1 MDIQSI
7 FNAGG
12 TVIKNPNYKKGKR
25 NTQPEYITVSDLDS
39 GVAPDGSLVAGIA
52 YDAAAKGQQAILGR
66 NGELDKYINAGFTP
80 NGWENLDKQLAEAQ
94 GTGEKLWNSLKQTFW
109 SELVLGTL
117 SSFADLYDVMTGAV
131 FQSDNDYQNPVSR
144 YLEEARENFR
154 NNNPI
159 YVDPDKNLTNG
170 GLADAG
176 WWFSNF
182 PSIASSLTLLLPG
195 RAVTAI
201 PKALKV
207 GKLVSYTRK
216 AATGARKIKSIEEAE
231 KLGKVAKW
239 VNKESTITAANR
251 MFENGLT
258 ATAMRTLENYQEARQ
273 VYNDMYNEAST
284 ALNKMSDEDYN
295 LFTNK
300 YAEELQGINT
310 NDRDAVARQLAHN
323 SATKTFMI
331 DYGNI
336 LFDVAQVYALRNP
349 LKLAKNMRAT
359 AATRKAERLA
369 RRNAG
374 KSAEEIAKL
383 DASEKLTSKIKNYAK
398 DHVGALGVF
407 GAEASEGIEEA
418 VNYIASEE
426 GMHYG
431 RVMIDPKNN
440 PETTFNSRLSS
451 YLTSPEL
458 YDAAFWGLV
467 GGVGFQVLGSAF
479 NRVSNA
485 IIGKIKERKGKN
497 DKTKED
503 TYTSWKDRFETA
515 ENKRRVGEINSRQ
528 QSYDTL
534 VEQLTA
540 IEEDRNPFGKPG
552 ETLDSD
558 KAKQIARDRA
568 IDEYIVGMTFRAIDA
583 GNYNLLKDYLRD
595 KNVRKALV
603 DKGVI
608 DSDAN
613 VDDFIRRMDEVEQLY
628 NDNLIAIDGI
638 SQGLNVPFEYIQI
651 IGRDNAMAQVQQ
663 QRLDKQLANYEVSA
677 ENNKRRFGS
686 NLDESIDYKS
696 AVELAVTTRRLAE
709 LRAAKRAILEDPE
722 YAKSIDGQNKLNDI
736 DKQIKL
742 INENLAS
749 DSWNNLAKGNTSFG
763 SSLARLIWANVTSTQ
778 GSYDA
783 NGKFKQDTNT
793 DDYRKAMD
801 ALLSQDMNALRE
813 LTGINFKT
821 TDEDIIAL
829 FGEDGASGAYHSLS
843 YDLNAAF
850 NLEKSIDK
858 LAPNLNE
865 DYQNIA
871 AIKLAKLEQQ
881 ARIANTTETINMR
894 INELHNSMDEA
905 RTKAISLAEKD
916 IFDIAEKY
924 GNLEVEGYLFENSN
938 IENISAADKK
948 KLDEALEVLN
958 LTADSNR
965 VLGENLK
972 MILFHSE
979 LNKRTNEAIQNEEN
993 ATNNQ
998 AISDT
1003 ENSKSNNPITD
1014 TSKGET
1020 GQAESAQQ
1028 PINNNGQP
1036 VASVTENIAITPNI
1050 DGGIDAT
1057 TNVKDSDEHYIFSED
1072 ENGVL
1077 TLSLPKGKTVPDN
1090 MLRTQYDGYDAEMSN
1105 KGIDPKVISHPKL
1118 RRTEDGYEVIE
1129 RGKVEYNTEIPDA
1142 SESTSTNPSTGE
1154 VVDQDSSSNNSSSS
1168 KPNNSPIVNSSDPA
1182 EANTKPDVAPI
1193 SVTDEYIENIE
1204 NTIQKEANEL
1214 SQKRDKTKDAN
1225 EVLEEIK
1232 AALIEKHKNDEQPN
1246 IVENAIN
1253 RSIKILRARYTRRG
1267 LIKSA
1272 AEVLSSS
1279 VTEMPG
1285 GRYDFSQAYKDAV
1298 VKMIEEFC
1306 KENGIREIGGKRY
1319 INLEEVL
1326 RRINTLFEDK
1336 HIASMMYGAINAY
1349 LKTEESKSRFVV
1361 MDDTDAEHFLANVA
1375 KSAKQRQSE
1384 QLGSSDTKIHR
1395 VNIDRLF
1402 ENPSTEFLEAF
1413 DSISTGDTLSI
1424 RVKNGEIQLVK
1435 NEVVVG
1441 TLPKPLI
1448 DSSTGSYYKWNKGWK
1463 TVVYKENGIVR
1474 SNLADIFSN
1483 ILLEENDTNNT
1494 INDSIT
1500 ELNAVLNELRSVTTK
1515 AERKKELERRKDELT
1530 EKVYNILKN
1539 DLHLVGNIIS
1549 ESADNFDVV
1558 EYMCNLWK
1566 YTDVHGNKPDDRP
1579 ILIEDSL
1586 NDWYKKLYNEYD
1598 GIIQLSNSIETNG
1611 NVVAKVEE
1619 ITAGELIRIIDND
1632 NREDGQNYDKYTQ
1645 SNSAFA
1651 NPSNI
1656 TLAVVTKK
1664 NTNQIVTT
1672 KGEIIQG
1679 EFVGSGV
1686 PVVIMPDK
1694 NGANRYI
1701 TGISINMADNN
1712 LTGDAKQIVTAIKKE
1727 LNYLIDKHI
1736 KEGNYQALFDFLR
1749 ELCYDNARYEA
1760 GLVKGLGTNTS
1771 LLYGVNFWK
1780 NSKNDNFFSIGI
1792 SRKDKTGAV
1801 VSIHGGKSR
1810 TFNFKR
1816 NGEDKFIDEN
1826 KNRSLNNEED
1836 AKLFKEL
1843 LNEIIDAASINISY
1857 KYIESDSKGYKVSGF
1872 GTKQSDGKFNIYI
1885 PNSANPSEAFNK
1897 TYNSFQDA
1905 VISGGLIRVNTKV
1918 ENGSNF
1924 RRKGKNQKYNQQL
1937 KVSLVKQTTSPV
1949 ESNNEAPINTNS
1961 NVENTLR
1968 DNIITDKANAIL
1980 KDEFTEEQ
1988 LKSLNDLHLLPENII
2003 FDENFNKQ
2011 DENGNWTGLNARAS
2025 LKQKTTTLGK
2035 RWVDMFNEEG
2045 EFAGYEPG
2053 AYKRQAIR
2061 KLIHEQLH
2069 HRLYQSGRR
2078 DEYLRKI
2085 EEIYNDFRNS
2095 LDSLDEETRNRISKY
2110 LFSDEISAGNKH
2122 IALEE
2127 FLVESLTSEELVNYL
2142 NSVDAEFEKK
2152 KLSNNLWQRIL
2163 KVLSDI
2169 FGWEIRKGSLREK
2182 ELYALQ
2188 GQLKNIRQA
2197 IDNVGKQKTVVKET
2211 KQEEKVDDKQETTAE
2226 TNDLYDKI
2234 EKEISEKD
2242 GITTTKV
2249 KGIKIIKSSNRR
2261 NYNPVTIPLSIL
2273 DEDTLAEG
2281 LKTDTNAIAILN
2293 EVRFNGTNYA
2303 GEITIRSVDENN
2315 NRITYRQPVKFTA
2328 NPFEHISLYKKDI
2341 STETKE
2347 QPVDNKPKPRFRF
2360 GQKRD
2365 TRGSSVTETPK
2376 SDYTSEMQFIKDKA
2390 IADGTFM
2397 KAPNGNPTNLN
2408 ERQWLQVRTK
2418 AFKDWFGDWEIFN
2431 KINPYNTNIKL
2442 GNPEADLS
2450 SVDADGFGTIIP
2462 VYKNESYIG
2471 EIAINNTYK
2480 HGDFV
2485 INGNYVS
2492 MSEVGSSVE
2501 LEEEHRGKGY
2511 GKAMYFEFAKQI
2523 ANKGKILRSATDSSR
2538 TPASTRVWESL
2549 VRDGYAKRIN
2559 DRYEIINSS
2568 LSEAS
2573 KVVDE
2578 NGEPLVVYHS
2588 SMNKFTTFD
2597 SKYKNRYSETTKNGL
2612 KKFFYFT
2619 SSKVHAEQFG
2629 ISDEDILA
2637 AKLTEHFYNDVE
2649 ISELAKGYN
2658 ISEAEVERLLNKQT
2672 VDRGITYEVFLNIRN
2687 PLKIDAKGES
2697 VSNLSNEEISSI
2709 NNSEGSIIE
2718 NALESID
2725 PNVAQMLELDDIL
2738 ENPFTT
2744 DYLVKNPNQIKSA
2757 TDNTG
2762 KFSTTNDD
2770 IRFSSVT
2777 EQPNRQ
2783 QSVQAFTERL
2793 PIEEQ
2798 AQFMRSVARGDISTA
2813 CR

>member
-1 MDIQSI
+1 MDIDAI

-12 TVIKNPNYKKGKR
+12 VVVPNPSYSKSKK
-25 NTQPEYITVSDLDS
+25 NTQPKFITVTDLDRATNGS
-39 GVAPDGSLVAGIA
+39 TSKFADISYTTTANDMQGIVGTADDTKKYFKYGVAPS
-52 YDAAAKGQQAILGR
+52 R
-66 NGELDKYINAGFTP
+66 FNP
-80 NGWENLDKQLAEAQ
+80 NLDAQLAKAQ
-94 GTGEKLWNSLKQTFW
+94 GVGEKLWNSLKQSVW
-109 SELVLGTL
+109 SELVLGGLT
-117 SSFADLYDVMTGAV
+117 SFADLFDIITGAA
-131 FQSDNDYQNPVSR
+131 FRSDGDFQNPVSR
-144 YLEEARENFR
+144 YLEEVRENYR

-159 YVDPDKNLTNG
+159 FVDPSKSLATG
-170 GLADAG
+170 GLTDVG
-176 WWFSNF
+176 WWLANL
-182 PSIASSLTLLLPG
+182 PSVANSLTLFIPG
-195 RAVTAI
+195 KAITAI
-201 PKALKV
+201 PKLLKI

-216 AATGARKIKSIEEAE
+216 AATGARKIKTIEEAE

-284 ALNKMSDEDYN
+284 ALNKMSNEDYN
-295 LFTNK
+295 AFTNK
-300 YAEELQGINT
+300 YAEELQDINT

-323 SATKTFMI
+323 SATKTFAI

-336 LFDVAQVYALRNP
+336 LFDVAQVYALKNP

-359 AATRKAERLA
+359 ASIRKADRLSK
-369 RRNAG
+369 RNAG

-383 DASEKLTSKIKNYAK
+383 DADEKLITKIRNYTK

-407 GAEASEGIEEA
+407 GSEASEGIEEA
-418 VNYIASEE
+418 LNHIASEE

-440 PETTFNSRLSS
+440 PETTFGSRLSS

-458 YDAAFWGLV
+458 YDAAFWGLM
-467 GGVGFQVLGSAF
+467 GGVVFQGAGSGF

-485 IIGKIKERKGKN
+485 AIGKIKEHKGKN

-503 TYTSWKDRFETA
+503 TYTSWKDRFETP
-515 ENKRRVGEINSRQ
+515 ENKRRVGEINGRQ

-540 IEEDRNPFGKPG
+540 IEENRNPFGKQG
-552 ETLDSD
+552 ETLNSD
-558 KAKQIARDRA
+558 EAKQIARDKA

-583 GNYNLLKDYLRD
+583 GNYDLLKDYLRD
-595 KNVRKALV
+595 ENVRKALV
-603 DKGVI
+603 EKGVI
-608 DSDAN
+608 DSDGN

-663 QRLDKQLANYEVSA
+663 QRLDKQLSNYEVSA

-686 NLDESIDYKS
+686 NLDGSIDYKS

-709 LRAAKRAILEDPE
+709 LRAAKRAILEDSD

-742 INENLAS
+742 INKNLTS
-749 DSWNNLAKGNTSFG
+749 DSWNDLAKGNTSFG

-793 DDYRKAMD
+793 DDYIKATD
-801 ALLSQDMNALRE
+801 ALISRDMNALRE

-829 FGEDGASGAYHSLS
+829 FGEDGSSGAYHSLS

-850 NLEKSIDK
+850 NVEKSIDK

-894 INELHNSMDEA
+894 INELHNSMNEA
-905 RTKAISLAEKD
+905 RSKAISLAEKD
-916 IFDIAEKY
+916 IFDISEKY
-924 GNLEVEGYLFENSN
+924 GNLEVEGYLFENAD
-938 IENISAADKK
+938 IENISEADKK
-948 KLDEALEVLN
+948 KLDDALEVLN

-972 MILFHSE
+972 MILFNSE
-979 LNKRTNEAIQNEEN
+979 LNKRTNEAIQSEEN
-993 ATNNQ
+993 STNNQ

-1003 ENSKSNNPITD
+1003 ENSTLNNPITD
-1014 TSKGET
+1014 ATNEEI
-1020 GQAESAQQ
+1020 GQSESIQQ
-1028 PINNNGQP
+1028 PISNNGQP
-1036 VASVTENIAITPNI
+1036 VASVTGNIAITPNI

-1105 KGIDPKVISHPKL
+1105 KGIAPKVISHPKL

-1129 RGKVEYNTEIPDA
+1129 RGKVEYSIESPNA

-1168 KPNNSPIVNSSDPA
+1168 KSNNSIVDSSDSA
-1182 EANTKPDVAPI
+1182 EANTKPEVAPI

-1204 NTIQKEANEL
+1204 NTIQQEANEL

-1336 HIASMMYGAINAY
+1336 HIANMMYGAINAY

-1361 MDDTDAEHFLANVA
+1361 MDNTDAEHFLANVA

-1384 QLGSSDTKIHR
+1384 QLGSNDIKTHR

-1441 TLPKPLI
+1441 TLPKPLV
-1448 DSSTGSYYKWNKGWK
+1448 DSATGSYYKWNKGWK

-1483 ILLEENDTNNT
+1483 ILLEENDINNT

-1500 ELNAVLNELRSVTTK
+1500 ELNAILNELRSVTTK

-1558 EYMCNLWK
+1558 EYMCNLWR
-1566 YTDVHGNKPDDRP
+1566 YADVHGDKPDDRQV
-1579 ILIEDSL
+1579 LIEDSL

-1611 NVVAKVEE
+1611 NIVAKVEE
-1619 ITAGELIRIIDND
+1619 ITSGEVIRIIDND
-1632 NREDGQNYDKYTQ
+1632 NRGDGQNYDKYTQ
-1645 SNSAFA
+1645 ANSAFA
-1651 NPSNI
+1651 NPSEV
-1656 TLAVVTKK
+1656 TLSVVEQK
-1664 NTNQIVTT
+1664 NTNRIITT

-1679 EFVGSGV
+1679 EFGKSGS
-1686 PVVIMPDK
+1686 PVVVMPDK

-1749 ELCYDNARYEA
+1749 ELCYDDVRYKA

-1780 NSKNDNFFSIGI
+1780 NSKDDNFFNISI
-1792 SRKDKTGAV
+1792 SRKDKTGTT
-1801 VSIHGGKSR
+1801 VSIHGGNTR

-1826 KNRSLNNEED
+1826 INRSLNNEED
-1836 AKLFKEL
+1836 SKLFKEL

-1857 KYIESDSKGYKVSGF
+1857 KCIESDSKGYKVSGF

-1885 PNSANPSEAFNK
+1885 PNSSNPSEAFNK
-1897 TYNSFQDA
+1897 TYDSFQDA

-1924 RRKGKNQKYNQQL
+1924 RRKAKNQKYNQQL
-1937 KVSLVKQTTSPV
+1937 KVSLIRQTTSPV
-1949 ESNNEAPINTNS
+1949 ESHNEVAINTDS
-1961 NVENTLR
+1961 NVENTLK
-1968 DNIITDKANAIL
+1968 DNTITDKANAIL

-2011 DENGNWTGLNARAS
+2011 DENGNWTGLNSRAS

-2169 FGWEIRKGSLREK
+2169 FGWDIRKGSLREK

-2197 IDNVGKQKTVVKET
+2197 IDNVGKRETVAEKT
-2211 KQEEKVDDKQETTAE
+2211 KQEKVDDKQETTAE
-2226 TNDLYDKI
+2226 TN
-2234 EKEISEKD
+2234 EES
-2242 GITTTKV
+2242 
-2249 KGIKIIKSSNRR
+2249 
-2261 NYNPVTIPLSIL
+2261 
-2273 DEDTLAEG
+2273 
-2281 LKTDTNAIAILN
+2281 
-2293 EVRFNGTNYA
+2293 
-2303 GEITIRSVDENN
+2303 
-2315 NRITYRQPVKFTA
+2315 
-2328 NPFEHISLYKKDI
+2328 
-2341 STETKE
+2341 
-2347 QPVDNKPKPRFRF
+2347 KPKPRFRF

-2365 TRGSSVTETPK
+2365 TRGSSVTEAPK
-2376 SDYTSEMQFIKDKA
+2376 SDYTSEMNSIKEKA

-2397 KAPNGNPTNLN
+2397 KAPNGNPTNLT

-2418 AFKDWFGDWEIFN
+2418 NFINWFGDW
-2431 KINPYNTNIKL
+2431 
-2442 GNPEADLS
+2442 
-2450 SVDADGFGTIIP
+2450 
-2462 VYKNESYIG
+2462 
-2471 EIAINNTYK
+2471 INN
-2480 HGDFV
+2480 
-2485 INGNYVS
+2485 S
-2492 MSEVGSSVE
+2492 
-2501 LEEEHRGKGY
+2501 
-2511 GKAMYFEFAKQI
+2511 
-2523 ANKGKILRSATDSSR
+2523 
-2538 TPASTRVWESL
+2538 
-2549 VRDGYAKRIN
+2549 
-2559 DRYEIINSS
+2559 
-2568 LSEAS
+2568 SEAS

-2578 NGEPLVVYHS
+2578 NGEPLVVYRWD
-2588 SMNKFTTFD
+2588 NIDFTVFD
-2597 SKYKNRYSETTKNGL
+2597 KTKQGSKYKPFYGKG
-2612 KKFFYFT
+2612 FYFT
-2619 SSKVHAEQFG
+2619 SSKYFANWFG
-2629 ISDEDILA
+2629 SKHIANS
-2637 AKLTEHFYNDVE
+2637 Y
-2649 ISELAKGYN
+2649 
-2658 ISEAEVERLLNKQT
+2658 
-2672 VDRGITYEVFLNIRN
+2672 FLNSRELEEVDWESKYKDTYMQGDNTNYGDRHIVGIRYN
-2687 PLKIDAKGES
+2687 MPRLKNKVLDEF
-2697 VSNLSNEEISSI
+2697 VIS
-2709 NNSEGSIIE
+2709 
-2718 NALESID
+2718 
-2725 PNVAQMLELDDIL
+2725 
-2738 ENPFTT
+2738 
-2744 DYLVKNPNQIKSA
+2744 NPNQIKSA

-2762 KFSTTNDD
+2762 EFSTTNDD
-2770 IRFSSVT
+2770 IRYSSVT

-2798 AQFMRSVARGDISTA
+2798 AQFIRSVARGDISTA

>member
-1 MDIQSI
+1 MDVLDFINRSGQKEVRNPLFNPKSKKNIQPRSI
-7 FNAGG
+7 
-12 TVIKNPNYKKGKR
+12 VV
-25 NTQPEYITVSDLDS
+25 QDLT
-39 GVAPDGSLVAGIA
+39 PDN
-52 YDAAAKGQQAILGR
+52 DAAVNMAIADEV
-66 NGELDKYINAGFTP
+66 NQFSIDSKTADKYRNKGFNYNT
-80 NGWENLDKQLAEAQ
+80 WENLDKQLAEAQ
-94 GTGEKLWNSLKQTFW
+94 GTGEKLWNSLKQTVW
-109 SELVLGTL
+109 SEIVLGTL
-117 SSFADLYDVMTGAV
+117 NGFADLYDVMTGAV

-144 YLEEARENFR
+144 YFEEARENYR

-159 YVDPDKNLTNG
+159 YVDPDKHLTTG
-170 GLADAG
+170 GLTDAG
-176 WWFSNF
+176 WWLSNL
-182 PSIASSLTLLLPG
+182 PSIASSLTLLIPG
-195 RAVTAI
+195 KALTAI
-201 PKALKV
+201 PKVLKV
-207 GKLVSYTRK
+207 GKLASYTRK
-216 AATGARKIKSIEEAE
+216 AATGARKIKSIEDAE

-239 VNKESTITAANR
+239 VNKESTITATNK

-284 ALNKMSDEDYN
+284 ALNKMSNEDYN
-295 LFTNK
+295 SFTNK

-310 NDRDAVARQLAHN
+310 NDRDTVARQLAHN

-349 LKLAKNMRAT
+349 LKLTKNMRAT

-383 DASEKLTSKIKNYAK
+383 DANEKLTSKIKNYAK

-407 GAEASEGIEEA
+407 GAEASESIEEA
-418 VNYIASEE
+418 VNSIASEE
-426 GMHYG
+426 GMYYG

-440 PETTFNSRLSS
+440 PETTFGSRLSS

-458 YDAAFWGLV
+458 YDAAFWGLM
-467 GGVGFQVLGSAF
+467 GGVVFQGAGSGF

-485 IIGKIKERKGKN
+485 VIGKIKERKGKN

-515 ENKRRVGEINSRQ
+515 ENKRRVGEINGRQ

-540 IEEDRNPFGKPG
+540 IEENRNPFGKQG

-558 KAKQIARDRA
+558 EAKQIARDRA

-583 GNYNLLKDYLRD
+583 GNYDLLKEYLRD
-595 KNVRKALV
+595 ENVRKALV

-608 DSDAN
+608 DSNAN
-613 VDDFIRRMDEVEQLY
+613 VDDFIRRMDEVEQIY

-663 QRLDKQLANYEVSA
+663 QRLDKQLVNYEVSA

-686 NLDESIDYKS
+686 NLDGSIDYKS

-709 LRAAKRAILEDPE
+709 LRAAKRAILEDSD

-742 INENLAS
+742 INENIAS

-778 GSYDA
+778 GNYDA

-821 TDEDIIAL
+821 TDEDIISL

-850 NLEKSIDK
+850 NVEKSIDK

-881 ARIANTTETINMR
+881 AKIANTTETINMR
-894 INELHNSMDEA
+894 INELHNSMNEA

-916 IFDIAEKY
+916 IFDIVEKY
-924 GNLEVEGYLFENSN
+924 GNLEVEGYLFENAD
-938 IENISAADKK
+938 IENISEADKK
-948 KLDEALEVLN
+948 KLDDALEVLN

-972 MILFHSE
+972 MILFNSE
-979 LNKRTNEAIQNEEN
+979 LNKRTNEAIQSEEN

-1003 ENSKSNNPITD
+1003 ENLKSNNPITD
-1014 TSKGET
+1014 TTNEKI
-1020 GQAESAQQ
+1020 GQEESVQQ
-1028 PINNNGQP
+1028 HISNNGQQ
-1036 VASVTENIAITPNI
+1036 VASVTGNIAITPNI

-1105 KGIDPKVISHPKL
+1105 KGIAPKVISHPKL

-1129 RGKVEYNTEIPDA
+1129 RGKVEYITESPSSSKPA
-1142 SESTSTNPSTGE
+1142 STNLSTGD
-1154 VVDQDSSSNNSSSS
+1154 VVDQDSSSNNDSSS
-1168 KPNNSPIVNSSDPA
+1168 KLNNNSIVNFSDSD
-1182 EANTKPDVAPI
+1182 EANTKPEVAPI

-1204 NTIQKEANEL
+1204 NTIQQEANEL

-1336 HIASMMYGAINAY
+1336 HIANMMYGAINAY

-1375 KSAKQRQSE
+1375 KSAKQRQLE
-1384 QLGSSDTKIHR
+1384 QLGSSDSNIHR

-1413 DSISTGDTLSI
+1413 DSISTGDILSI
-1424 RVKNGEIQLVK
+1424 RVENGEIKLAK

-1463 TVVYKENGIVR
+1463 TVVYKENGIVL

-1515 AERKKELERRKDELT
+1515 VERKKELERRKDELT

-1558 EYMCNLWK
+1558 EYMCNLWR
-1566 YTDVHGNKPDDRP
+1566 YADVHGAKPDERQ

-1586 NDWYKKLYNEYD
+1586 NSWYEKLYNEYD
-1598 GIIQLSNSIETNG
+1598 GIIQLSNNIENNG
-1611 NVVAKVEE
+1611 NIVAKVEE
-1619 ITAGELIRIIDND
+1619 ITAGEVIRIIDND
-1632 NREDGQNYDKYTQ
+1632 NRGDGQNYDKYTQ
-1645 SNSAFA
+1645 ANSAFA
-1651 NPSNI
+1651 NPSEI
-1656 TLAVVTKK
+1656 TLSIVDP
-1664 NTNQIVTT
+1664 NNIGQIITS
-1672 KGEIIQG
+1672 KGEVIQG
-1679 EFVGSGV
+1679 EFGKSGTV
-1686 PVVIMPDK
+1686 TIVMPDK

-1701 TGISINMADNN
+1701 TGISVNMNDSN
-1712 LTGDAKQIVTAIKKE
+1712 LTGDAKKIVTAIKKE

-1749 ELCYDNARYEA
+1749 ELCYDSNRYRA
-1760 GLVKGLGTNTS
+1760 GQLKGFGINTS
-1771 LLYGVNFWK
+1771 LLTGINIWK
-1780 NSKNDNFFSIGI
+1780 NSKDDNFFNIGI
-1792 SRKDKTGAV
+1792 SRKDKTGTT
-1801 VSIHGGKSR
+1801 VSIHGGNTR

-1843 LNEIIDAASINISY
+1843 LNEIIDSASINISMN
-1857 KYIESDSKGYKVSGF
+1857 YINADSKGYKPSGF
-1872 GTKQSDGKFNIYI
+1872 ATSTNGKFNIYI

-1897 TYNSFQDA
+1897 TYDSFQDA
-1905 VISGGLIRVNTKV
+1905 VINGGLIRVNTKV

-1924 RRKGKNQKYNQQL
+1924 RRKAKNQKYNQRLQ
-1937 KVSLVKQTTSPV
+1937 VSLVKQTTSPV
-1949 ESNNEAPINTNS
+1949 ESNNEVTINTNS

-1968 DNIITDKANAIL
+1968 DNTITDKANAIL

-2069 HRLYQSGRR
+2069 HRLYQSGKR

-2197 IDNVGKQKTVVKET
+2197 IDNVGKQKTVVEET
-2211 KQEEKVDDKQETTAE
+2211 KQEEKVDDKQETTTE
-2226 TNDLYDKI
+2226 TN
-2234 EKEISEKD
+2234 EES
-2242 GITTTKV
+2242 
-2249 KGIKIIKSSNRR
+2249 
-2261 NYNPVTIPLSIL
+2261 
-2273 DEDTLAEG
+2273 
-2281 LKTDTNAIAILN
+2281 
-2293 EVRFNGTNYA
+2293 
-2303 GEITIRSVDENN
+2303 
-2315 NRITYRQPVKFTA
+2315 
-2328 NPFEHISLYKKDI
+2328 
-2341 STETKE
+2341 
-2347 QPVDNKPKPRFRF
+2347 KPKPRFRF

-2365 TRGSSVTETPK
+2365 TRGSSIAEVPK
-2376 SDYTSEMQFIKDKA
+2376 SDYTPEMDSIKEKA
-2390 IADGTFM
+2390 IANGTFM
-2397 KAPNGNPTNLN
+2397 KAPNGKPTNLT

-2418 AFKDWFGDWEIFN
+2418 AFKNWFGNWENPFNFMTGFNIIFGHPAIGKTTALQGKYKDRFIDWDVEYNEKRDRWIEEHTKTKKGTKEFKDARNKYLIYPNNYPDYIEFLTREWNRVKNKAKQEN
-2431 KINPYNTNIKL
+2431 KILLVSPHNLLKLFPNDFNYIIDVESNDFISRNINRGGNETNSKL
-2442 GNPEADLS
+2442 WKEGIDKTISNVNSIPKYTIGQGIYISDLLDD
-2450 SVDADGFGTIIP
+2450 V
-2462 VYKNESYIG
+2462 
-2471 EIAINNTYK
+2471 NN
-2480 HGDFV
+2480 V
-2485 INGNYVS
+2485 
-2492 MSEVGSSVE
+2492 
-2501 LEEEHRGKGY
+2501 
-2511 GKAMYFEFAKQI
+2511 
-2523 ANKGKILRSATDSSR
+2523 
-2538 TPASTRVWESL
+2538 
-2549 VRDGYAKRIN
+2549 
-2559 DRYEIINSS
+2559 
-2568 LSEAS
+2568 S
-2573 KVVDE
+2573 KVVDD

-2588 SMNKFTTFD
+2588 STESFEEFKHGVKDNTGAKDAKNMFYFSSNKSVSSWYTDMLHGFNKYTSLNTVELENKLL
-2597 SKYKNRYSETTKNGL
+2597 SKLIEDKKPIYSEFDYDSEMSYGIYPNGVVIKTFISQVGSHPQIL
-2612 KKFFYFT
+2612 EINNTSNSEFFNSLPNEMQY
-2619 SSKVHAEQFG
+2619 A
-2629 ISDEDILA
+2629 ISNDIVEHFDKELANDILELSEYNYEQSA
-2637 AKLTEHFYNDVE
+2637 YYDESSGVVLDAKRLNT
-2649 ISELAKGYN
+2649 N
-2658 ISEAEVERLLNKQT
+2658 IIDKYFIRSF
-2672 VDRGITYEVFLNIRN
+2672 FLNI
-2687 PLKIDAKGES
+2687 KDIK
-2697 VSNLSNEEISSI
+2697 EIKDY
-2709 NNSEGSIIE
+2709 EGKVKHSIIKHIEE
-2718 NALESID
+2718 NKDKDGFVIINTNDSGTNILSDIYAVRES
-2725 PNVAQMLELDDIL
+2725 
-2738 ENPFTT
+2738 
-2744 DYLVKNPNQIKSA
+2744 NQIQSA

-2762 KFSTTNDD
+2762 EFSTTNND
-2770 IRFSSVT
+2770 IKHSSGT

-2798 AQFMRSVARGDISTA
+2798 AKFMRSVARGDISTA

>member
-1 MDIQSI
+1 MDIQAI

-12 TVIKNPNYKKGKR
+12 TVIKNPNYKKGKK

-39 GVAPDGSLVAGIA
+39 GVKPDGSLVADIA
-52 YDAAAKGQQAILGR
+52 YDAAARGEQAILGR
-66 NGELDKYINAGFTP
+66 NGELDKYIEHGLTP
-80 NGWENLDKQLAEAQ
+80 NGWENLDKQLAEIQ
-94 GTGEKLWNSLKQTFW
+94 GTGEKLWNSLKQTVW
-109 SELVLGTL
+109 SEIVLGTL
-117 SSFADLYDVMTGAV
+117 NGFADLYDVMTGAA

-144 YLEEARENFR
+144 YLEEARENYR

-159 YVDPDKNLTNG
+159 YVDPDKQLTTG
-170 GLADAG
+170 GLTDAG
-176 WWFSNF
+176 WWLNNL
-182 PSIASSLTLLLPG
+182 PSVASSLTLLIPG
-195 RAVTAI
+195 KTVTAI

-207 GKLVSYTRK
+207 GKFVSYTRK
-216 AATGARKIKSIEEAE
+216 AATGARKIKSIEDAE

-284 ALNKMSDEDYN
+284 ALNEMSNEDYN
-295 LFTNK
+295 SFTNK

-310 NDRDAVARQLAHN
+310 NDRDAVARQIAHN
-323 SATKTFMI
+323 SATKTFAI
-331 DYGNI
+331 DYGNL

-349 LKLAKNMRAT
+349 LKLTKNMRAT

-398 DHVGALGVF
+398 DHVGALGIF

-418 VNYIASEE
+418 VNNIASEE
-426 GMHYG
+426 GMYYG

-440 PETTFNSRLSS
+440 PETTFGSRLSS

-458 YDAAFWGLV
+458 YDAAFWGLM
-467 GGVGFQVLGSAF
+467 GGVVFQGLGSGF
-479 NRVSNA
+479 NRASNA
-485 IIGKIKERKGKN
+485 VIGKIKERKGKN

-515 ENKRRVGEINSRQ
+515 ENKRRVGEINGRQ

-540 IEEDRNPFGKPG
+540 IEENKNPFGKQG

-558 KAKQIARDRA
+558 EAKQIARDRA

-583 GNYNLLKDYLRD
+583 GNYDLLKDYLRD
-595 KNVRKALV
+595 ENVRKALV

-686 NLDESIDYKS
+686 NLDGSIDYKS

-709 LRAAKRAILEDPE
+709 LRAAKRAILEDSD

-742 INENLAS
+742 INENIAS
-749 DSWNNLAKGNTSFG
+749 DSWNDLAKGSTSFG
-763 SSLARLIWANVTSTQ
+763 NSLARLIWANVTSTQ

-793 DDYRKAMD
+793 DDYRKSID

-829 FGEDGASGAYHSLS
+829 FGEDGSSGAYHSLS

-850 NLEKSIDK
+850 NVEKSIDK

-881 ARIANTTETINMR
+881 ARIANTTETINIR
-894 INELHNSMDEA
+894 INELHNSMNEA

-916 IFDIAEKY
+916 IFDISEKY
-924 GNLEVEGYLFENSN
+924 GNLEVEGYLFENSD
-938 IENISAADKK
+938 IENISEADKK
-948 KLDEALEVLN
+948 KLDDALEVLN

-972 MILFHSE
+972 MILFNSE
-979 LNKRTNEAIQNEEN
+979 LNKRTNEAIQSEEN

-1003 ENSKSNNPITD
+1003 ENLTSNNPITD
-1014 TSKGET
+1014 TSKEET
-1020 GQAESAQQ
+1020 GQVESAQQ
-1028 PINNNGQP
+1028 PISNSGQI
-1036 VASVTENIAITPNI
+1036 VASVTGNIAITPNI

-1072 ENGVL
+1072 KNGVL
-1077 TLSLPKGKTVPDN
+1077 TLSLPKGKNVPDN

-1105 KGIDPKVISHPKL
+1105 KGIAPKVISHPNL

-1129 RGKVEYNTEIPDA
+1129 RGKVEYSTESP
-1142 SESTSTNPSTGE
+1142 SSSKSVSTNPSTGE
-1154 VVDQDSSSNNSSSS
+1154 VVDQDSNSNNSSSF
-1168 KPNNSPIVNSSDPA
+1168 KPNNNPIVNSSDSA
-1182 EANTKPDVAPI
+1182 EANTKPEVAPI

-1204 NTIQKEANEL
+1204 NTIQQEANEL

-1232 AALIEKHKNDEQPN
+1232 ATLIEKHKNDEQPN

-1336 HIASMMYGAINAY
+1336 HIANMMYGAINAY

-1384 QLGSSDTKIHR
+1384 QLGSNDDKIHR

-1483 ILLEENDTNNT
+1483 ILLEENDINNT

-1500 ELNAVLNELRSVTTK
+1500 ELNAILNELRSVTTK
-1515 AERKKELERRKDELT
+1515 VERKKELERRKDELT

-1558 EYMCNLWK
+1558 EYMCNLWR
-1566 YTDVHGNKPDDRP
+1566 YADVHGAKPDERQ

-1586 NDWYKKLYNEYD
+1586 NSWYEKLYNEYD
-1598 GIIQLSNSIETNG
+1598 GIIQLSNNIENNG
-1611 NVVAKVEE
+1611 NIVAKVEE
-1619 ITAGELIRIIDND
+1619 ITAGEVIRIIDND
-1632 NREDGQNYDKYTQ
+1632 NRGDGQNYDKYTQ
-1645 SNSAFA
+1645 ANSAFA
-1651 NPSNI
+1651 NPSEI
-1656 TLAVVTKK
+1656 TLSIVDPN
-1664 NTNQIVTT
+1664 NTGQIITS
-1672 KGEIIQG
+1672 KGELIQG
-1679 EFVGSGV
+1679 EFGKSGTV
-1686 PVVIMPDK
+1686 TIVMPDK

-1701 TGISINMADNN
+1701 TGISVNMNDSN
-1712 LTGDAKQIVTAIKKE
+1712 LTGDAKKIVTTIKKE

-1749 ELCYDNARYEA
+1749 ELCYDSNRYRA
-1760 GLVKGLGTNTS
+1760 GQLKGFGVNTS
-1771 LLYGVNFWK
+1771 LLTGINIWK
-1780 NSKNDNFFSIGI
+1780 NSKDDNFFNISI
-1792 SRKDKTGAV
+1792 SRKDKTGTT
-1801 VSIHGGKSR
+1801 VSIHGGNTR

-1843 LNEIIDAASINISY
+1843 LNEIIDSASINISMN
-1857 KYIESDSKGYKVSGF
+1857 YINADSKGYKPSGF
-1872 GTKQSDGKFNIYI
+1872 ATLTNGKFNIYI

-1897 TYNSFQDA
+1897 TYDSFQDA

-1924 RRKGKNQKYNQQL
+1924 RRKAKNQKYNQRLQ
-1937 KVSLVKQTTSPV
+1937 VSLIRQTTSPV
-1949 ESNNEAPINTNS
+1949 ESNNEVAINTNS

-1968 DNIITDKANAIL
+1968 DNTITDKANAIL

-1988 LKSLNDLHLLPENII
+1988 LKLLNDLHLLPENII

-2011 DENGNWTGLNARAS
+2011 DKKGNWTGLNARAA
-2025 LKQKTTTLGK
+2025 LKQKTTIVGK

-2069 HRLYQSGRR
+2069 HRLQQGGHKK
-2078 DEYLRKI
+2078 EYLQKI
-2085 EEIYNDFRNS
+2085 EEIFNDFRTSITDKSQDINKYSFAS
-2095 LDSLDEETRNRISKY
+2095 LIRDRLKDTSFESTIENLNDEQIVDLVLS
-2110 LFSDEISAGNKH
+2110 NKQLE
-2122 IALEE
+2122 AVKEEVLEE

-2142 NSVDAEFEKK
+2142 NSVDANFEKK

-2197 IDNVGKQKTVVKET
+2197 IDNVGKQKTVAEET

-2226 TNDLYDKI
+2226 TN
-2234 EKEISEKD
+2234 EES
-2242 GITTTKV
+2242 
-2249 KGIKIIKSSNRR
+2249 
-2261 NYNPVTIPLSIL
+2261 
-2273 DEDTLAEG
+2273 
-2281 LKTDTNAIAILN
+2281 
-2293 EVRFNGTNYA
+2293 
-2303 GEITIRSVDENN
+2303 
-2315 NRITYRQPVKFTA
+2315 
-2328 NPFEHISLYKKDI
+2328 
-2341 STETKE
+2341 
-2347 QPVDNKPKPRFRF
+2347 KPKPRFRF
-2360 GQKRD
+2360 SQKRD
-2365 TRGSSVTETPK
+2365 TRGSSVTEAPK
-2376 SDYTSEMQFIKDKA
+2376 SDYIPEMNSIKEKA
-2390 IADGTFM
+2390 IADGSFM
-2397 KAPNGNPTNLN
+2397 KAPNGKSTNLD

-2418 AFKDWFGDWEIFN
+2418 EFKEWFGDWERVA
-2431 KINPYNTNIKL
+2431 KSRL
-2442 GNPEADLS
+2442 GN
-2450 SVDADGFGTIIP
+2450 
-2462 VYKNESYIG
+2462 NIG
-2471 EIAINNTYK
+2471 DIDI
-2480 HGDFV
+2480 
-2485 INGNYVS
+2485 S
-2492 MSEVGSSVE
+2492 
-2501 LEEEHRGKGY
+2501 
-2511 GKAMYFEFAKQI
+2511 
-2523 ANKGKILRSATDSSR
+2523 
-2538 TPASTRVWESL
+2538 
-2549 VRDGYAKRIN
+2549 
-2559 DRYEIINSS
+2559 EIINEDNSINFDKLEEITDKYFKTADNS
-2568 LSEAS
+2568 LFKQNRETLRERKEHHDGETNTLEHLQNVVKSASELNIREDLKPTLVLAAALHDISKPFHGGQIHGYQSVDIINKLFKGNINNLVKFAIRHHMLTLDESKPFTQEDANRIIQDAKDNNLNINDAIDVLLALNTADIIRGRNLSVIDKYTNKPLIDTINSEIPQKRLLLENAITNDVS

-2578 NGEPLVVYHS
+2578 NGEPLVVYHGS
-2588 SMNKFTTFD
+2588 N
-2597 SKYKNRYSETTKNGL
+2597 YKNDATIIGDWSKNVLPYATYFAPYQGYANFKHVYS
-2612 KKFFYFT
+2612 
-2619 SSKVHAEQFG
+2619 A
-2629 ISDEDILA
+2629 
-2637 AKLTEHFYNDVE
+2637 
-2649 ISELAKGYN
+2649 
-2658 ISEAEVERLLNKQT
+2658 
-2672 VDRGITYEVFLNIRN
+2672 FLNIKN
-2687 PLKIDAKGES
+2687 PIYSDELLTEEAIQDEDVFKKFIIDRGYDGAISGTQIELYKTP
-2697 VSNLSNEEISSI
+2697 SNATKAREI
-2709 NNSEGSIIE
+2709 
-2718 NALESID
+2718 
-2725 PNVAQMLELDDIL
+2725 VA
-2738 ENPFTT
+2738 
-2744 DYLVKNPNQIKSA
+2744 VNPNQIKSA
-2757 TDNTG
+2757 TNNSG
-2762 KFSTTNDD
+2762 AFSTTNDD
-2770 IRFSSVT
+2770 IRYSSVT

-2798 AQFMRSVARGDISTA
+2798 AQFMRSVARNDISTA

>member
-1 MDIQSI
+1 MDIDAI

-12 TVIKNPNYKKGKR
+12 VVVPNPSYSKSKK
-25 NTQPEYITVSDLDS
+25 NTQPKFITVTDLDRATNGS
-39 GVAPDGSLVAGIA
+39 TSKFADISYTTTANDMQGIVGTADDTKKYFKYGVAPSRFNPTL
-52 YDAAAKGQQAILGR
+52 DA
-66 NGELDKYINAGFTP
+66 
-80 NGWENLDKQLAEAQ
+80 QLAKAQ
-94 GTGEKLWNSLKQTFW
+94 GVGEQLWNSLKQTVW
-109 SELVLGTL
+109 SELVLGNLT
-117 SSFADLYDVMTGAV
+117 SFSDLFDIITGAA
-131 FQSDNDYQNPVSR
+131 FRSDGDFQNPVSR
-144 YLEEARENFR
+144 YLEEVRENYR

-159 YVDPDKNLTNG
+159 FVDPSKSLATG
-170 GLADAG
+170 GLTDVG
-176 WWFSNF
+176 WWLANL
-182 PSIASSLTLLLPG
+182 PSVANSLTLFIPG
-195 RAVTAI
+195 KAVTAI
-201 PKALKV
+201 PKLLKI

-216 AATGARKIKSIEEAE
+216 AATGARKIKTIEEAE

-284 ALNKMSDEDYN
+284 ALNKMSNEDYN
-295 LFTNK
+295 AFTNK
-300 YAEELQGINT
+300 YAEELQDINT

-323 SATKTFMI
+323 SATKTFAI
-331 DYGNI
+331 DYGNL

-349 LKLAKNMRAT
+349 LKLTKNMRAT
-359 AATRKAERLA
+359 AATRKAERLV

-383 DASEKLTSKIKNYAK
+383 DADEKLITKIRNYTK

-407 GAEASEGIEEA
+407 GSEASESIEEA
-418 VNYIASEE
+418 LNYIASEE

-440 PETTFNSRLSS
+440 PETTFGSRLIS
-451 YLTSPEL
+451 YLNSPEL
-458 YDAAFWGLV
+458 YDAAFWGLM
-467 GGVGFQVLGSAF
+467 GGVVFQGANSGF

-485 IIGKIKERKGKN
+485 AIGKIKEHKGKN

-503 TYTSWKDRFETA
+503 TYTSWKDRFETS
-515 ENKRRVGEINSRQ
+515 ENKRRVGEINGRQ

-540 IEEDRNPFGKPG
+540 IEDKKNPFGKPG
-552 ETLDSD
+552 ETLNSD
-558 KAKQIARDRA
+558 EAKQIARDRA

-583 GNYNLLKDYLRD
+583 GNYDLLKDYLRD
-595 KNVRKALV
+595 ENVRKALV
-603 DKGVI
+603 EKGVI
-608 DSDAN
+608 DSDGN
-613 VDDFIRRMDEVEQLY
+613 VDDFVRRMDEVEQLY
-628 NDNLIAIDGI
+628 NDNLIAIDGM

-686 NLDESIDYKS
+686 NLDKSIDYKS
-696 AVELAVTTRRLAE
+696 AVKLAVTTRRLAE
-709 LRAAKRAILEDPE
+709 LRAAKRAILEDSD
-722 YAKSIDGQNKLNDI
+722 YAKSIDGQNELNDI

-742 INENLAS
+742 INKNLAS
-749 DSWNNLAKGNTSFG
+749 DSWNDLDKAKVKTSFN
-763 SSLARLIWANVTSTQ
+763 SILSRLIWANVTSTQ

-793 DDYRKAMD
+793 DDYIKATD
-801 ALLSQDMNALRE
+801 ALLSRDMNALRE

-821 TDEDIIAL
+821 TNEDIIAL
-829 FGEDGASGAYHSLS
+829 FGEDSASGAYHSLS
-843 YDLNAAF
+843 YDLNTAF
-850 NLEKSIDK
+850 NIEKSIDK

-871 AIKLAKLEQQ
+871 AIQLAKLEQQ

-894 INELHNSMDEA
+894 INELHNSMNEA
-905 RTKAISLAEKD
+905 RSKAISLAEKD
-916 IFDIAEKY
+916 IFDISEKY
-924 GNLEVEGYLFENSN
+924 GNLEVEGYLFENAD
-938 IENISAADKK
+938 IENISEVDKK
-948 KLDEALEVLN
+948 KLDDALEVLN

-972 MILFHSE
+972 MILFNSE
-979 LNKRTNEAIQNEEN
+979 LNKRTNEAIQSEEN
-993 ATNNQ
+993 STNNQ
-998 AISDT
+998 TISDT
-1003 ENSKSNNPITD
+1003 ENSTLNNPITD
-1014 TSKGET
+1014 ATNEEI
-1020 GQAESAQQ
+1020 GQLESIQQ
-1028 PINNNGQP
+1028 PISNNGQP
-1036 VASVTENIAITPNI
+1036 VASVTGNIAITPNI

-1077 TLSLPKGKTVPDN
+1077 TLSLPKGKTVPNN

-1105 KGIDPKVISHPKL
+1105 KGIAPKIISHPKL
-1118 RRTEDGYEVIE
+1118 RRTEDGYEIIE
-1129 RGKVEYNTEIPDA
+1129 RGKVEYSTESPSSSKPI
-1142 SESTSTNPSTGE
+1142 STNPSTGE
-1154 VVDQDSSSNNSSSS
+1154 VVDQGSNSNNDSSP
-1168 KPNNSPIVNSSDPA
+1168 KPNNNPIVNSSDSA
-1182 EANTKPDVAPI
+1182 EANTKPEVAPI

-1204 NTIQKEANEL
+1204 NTIQQEANEL

-1336 HIASMMYGAINAY
+1336 HIANMMYGAINAY

-1375 KSAKQRQSE
+1375 KSAKQRRSE
-1384 QLGSSDTKIHR
+1384 QLGSNDAKIHR

-1483 ILLEENDTNNT
+1483 ILLEENDINNT

-1558 EYMCNLWK
+1558 EYMCNLWR
-1566 YTDVHGNKPDDRP
+1566 YTDVHGDKPDERQS
-1579 ILIEDSL
+1579 LIEDSL

-1598 GIIQLSNSIETNG
+1598 GIIQLSNSIETNR
-1611 NVVAKVEE
+1611 NIVAKVEE
-1619 ITAGELIRIIDND
+1619 ITAGEVIRIIDND
-1632 NREDGQNYDKYTQ
+1632 NRGDGQNYDKYTQ
-1645 SNSAFA
+1645 ANSAFA
-1651 NPSNI
+1651 NPSEV
-1656 TLAVVTKK
+1656 TLSVVEQK
-1664 NTNQIVTT
+1664 NTNRIITT

-1679 EFVGSGV
+1679 EFGKSGS
-1686 PVVIMPDK
+1686 PVVVMPDK

-1749 ELCYDNARYEA
+1749 ELCYDDVRYKA

-1780 NSKNDNFFSIGI
+1780 NSKNDNFFNISI
-1792 SRKDKTGAV
+1792 SRKDKTGTT
-1801 VSIHGGKSR
+1801 VSIHGGNTR

-1826 KNRSLNNEED
+1826 INRSLNDEED

-1872 GTKQSDGKFNIYI
+1872 CTKQSDGTFNIYI

-1897 TYNSFQDA
+1897 TYDSFQDA

-1924 RRKGKNQKYNQQL
+1924 RRKAKNQNYNQRL
-1937 KVSLVKQTTSPV
+1937 KVSLIRQTTSPV
-1949 ESNNEAPINTNS
+1949 ESNNEVPSNTNS

-1968 DNIITDKANAIL
+1968 DNTITDKANAIL

-2069 HRLYQSGRR
+2069 HRLERGKHKK
-2078 DEYLRKI
+2078 EYLRKI
-2085 EEIYNDFRNS
+2085 EEIFNDFRASISDKTQDINKYS
-2095 LDSLDEETRNRISKY
+2095 FASVIRDRLKDTFFEERIKNITDEEVVDLVLNDKQLESVKQ
-2110 LFSDEISAGNKH
+2110 EV
-2122 IALEE
+2122 LEE

-2169 FGWEIRKGSLREK
+2169 FGWEVRKGSLREK

-2197 IDNVGKQKTVVKET
+2197 IDNVGKRETVAEKT
-2211 KQEEKVDDKQETTAE
+2211 KQEKVDDKQETTAE
-2226 TNDLYDKI
+2226 TN
-2234 EKEISEKD
+2234 EE
-2242 GITTTKV
+2242 
-2249 KGIKIIKSSNRR
+2249 SN
-2261 NYNPVTIPLSIL
+2261 
-2273 DEDTLAEG
+2273 
-2281 LKTDTNAIAILN
+2281 
-2293 EVRFNGTNYA
+2293 
-2303 GEITIRSVDENN
+2303 
-2315 NRITYRQPVKFTA
+2315 
-2328 NPFEHISLYKKDI
+2328 
-2341 STETKE
+2341 
-2347 QPVDNKPKPRFRF
+2347 PKPRFRF

-2365 TRGSSVTETPK
+2365 TRGSSVTEAPK
-2376 SDYTSEMQFIKDKA
+2376 SDYTPEMNSIKEKA

-2418 AFKDWFGDWEIFN
+2418 NFINWFGDWERVAN
-2431 KINPYNTNIKL
+2431 SKL
-2442 GNPEADLS
+2442 GDNIGETDIAEIINKDGSINFDKLEEITDKYFKSVDKSLFKQNRETLRERKEHHDNENNTLEHLQNVVKTASNLNIREDLKSIVVLAAALHDISKPFHGGQKHGYQSVEVINKLFKGNISSLAKFAIRHHMLTLDESKPFTQEDANRIIQEAIDNNLNINDAIDVLLALNTADIIRGRDLS
-2450 SVDADGFGTIIP
+2450 VIDKYSGKTLKETIDEEIP
-2462 VYKNESYIG
+2462 AKRQLLEN
-2471 EIAINNTYK
+2471 AINNTNN
-2480 HGDFV
+2480 V
-2485 INGNYVS
+2485 
-2492 MSEVGSSVE
+2492 
-2501 LEEEHRGKGY
+2501 
-2511 GKAMYFEFAKQI
+2511 
-2523 ANKGKILRSATDSSR
+2523 
-2538 TPASTRVWESL
+2538 
-2549 VRDGYAKRIN
+2549 
-2559 DRYEIINSS
+2559 
-2568 LSEAS
+2568 S

-2578 NGEPLVVYHS
+2578 NGEPLVVYHGGS
-2588 SMNKFTTFD
+2588 NTKIFDTSGNRSGGATIKKGIKGTYFTTSENNAKLYENIYNFKTSEKWQFYAD
-2597 SKYKNRYSETTKNGL
+2597 LLREGGIPEEELKIIDKQWKNERPATRAFFLSIKNPIETYYLGNNKNGYTKNSTTFENTDGQHI
-2612 KKFFYFT
+2612 K
-2619 SSKVHAEQFG
+2619 
-2629 ISDEDILA
+2629 IED
-2637 AKLTEHFYNDVE
+2637 KN
-2649 ISELAKGYN
+2649 
-2658 ISEAEVERLLNKQT
+2658 
-2672 VDRGITYEVFLNIRN
+2672 YE
-2687 PLKIDAKGES
+2687 EY
-2697 VSNLSNEEISSI
+2697 
-2709 NNSEGSIIE
+2709 
-2718 NALESID
+2718 
-2725 PNVAQMLELDDIL
+2725 VAI
-2738 ENPFTT
+2738 
-2744 DYLVKNPNQIKSA
+2744 NPNQIKSA
-2757 TDNTG
+2757 TSNTG
-2762 KFSTTNDD
+2762 EFSTTNDD
-2770 IRFSSVT
+2770 IRYSSVT

-2798 AQFMRSVARGDISTA
+2798 AQFMRSIALGDVSTT

>member
-12 TVIKNPNYKKGKR
+12 TVIKNPNYKKGKK
-25 NTQPEYITVSDLDS
+25 NTQPEYITISDLDS
-39 GVAPDGSLVAGIA
+39 GVAPDGSLVADIA
-52 YDAAAKGQQAILGR
+52 YDAAAKGQQSILGR
-66 NGELDKYINAGFTP
+66 NRELDKYINAGLTP

-94 GTGEKLWNSLKQTFW
+94 GTGEKLWNSLKQTVW
-109 SELVLGTL
+109 SEIVLGTL
-117 SSFADLYDVMTGAV
+117 NGFADLYDVMTGAV

-144 YLEEARENFR
+144 YLEEARENYR

-159 YVDPDKNLTNG
+159 YVDPDKHLTTG

-176 WWFSNF
+176 WWLSNL
-182 PSIASSLTLLLPG
+182 PSIASSLTLLIPG
-195 RAVTAI
+195 KAVTAI
-201 PKALKV
+201 PKLLKV
-207 GKLVSYTRK
+207 GKLASYTRK
-216 AATGARKIKSIEEAE
+216 AATGARKIKSIEDAE

-284 ALNKMSDEDYN
+284 ALNKMSNEDYN
-295 LFTNK
+295 SFTNK

-349 LKLAKNMRAT
+349 LKLTKNMRAT

-374 KSAEEIAKL
+374 KSAEDIAKL
-383 DASEKLTSKIKNYAK
+383 DANEKLTSKIKNYAK
-398 DHVGALGVF
+398 DHVGALGIF
-407 GAEASEGIEEA
+407 GAEASESIEEA
-418 VNYIASEE
+418 VNSIASEE

-440 PETTFNSRLSS
+440 PETTFGNRLSS

-458 YDAAFWGLV
+458 YDAAFWGLM
-467 GGVGFQVLGSAF
+467 GGVVFQGAGSGF

-485 IIGKIKERKGKN
+485 VIGKIKERKGKN

-515 ENKRRVGEINSRQ
+515 ENKRRVGEINGRQ

-540 IEEDRNPFGKPG
+540 IEENRNPFGKQG

-558 KAKQIARDRA
+558 EAKQIARDRA

-583 GNYNLLKDYLRD
+583 GNYDLLKEYLRD
-595 KNVRKALV
+595 ENVRKALV

-608 DSDAN
+608 DSNAN
-613 VDDFIRRMDEVEQLY
+613 VDDFIRRMDEVEQIY

-686 NLDESIDYKS
+686 NLDGSIDYKS

-709 LRAAKRAILEDPE
+709 LRAAKRAILEDSD
-722 YAKSIDGQNKLNDI
+722 YAKSIDGQNKLTDI

-742 INENLAS
+742 INENIAS
-749 DSWNNLAKGNTSFG
+749 DSWNDLAKGNTNFG
-763 SSLARLIWANVTSTQ
+763 SNLARLIWANVTSTQ

-801 ALLSQDMNALRE
+801 ALLSQDMNALRK

-821 TDEDIIAL
+821 TDEDIISL

-850 NLEKSIDK
+850 NVEKSIDK

-871 AIKLAKLEQQ
+871 TIKLAKLEQQ

-894 INELHNSMDEA
+894 INELHNSMNEA

-916 IFDIAEKY
+916 IFDIVEKY
-924 GNLEVEGYLFENSN
+924 GNLEVEGYLFENAD
-938 IENISAADKK
+938 IENISEADKK
-948 KLDEALEVLN
+948 KLDDALEVLN

-972 MILFHSE
+972 MILFNSE
-979 LNKRTNEAIQNEEN
+979 LNKRTNEAIQSEEN

-1003 ENSKSNNPITD
+1003 ENLKSNNPITD
-1014 TSKGET
+1014 TTNEKI
-1020 GQAESAQQ
+1020 GQEESVQQ
-1028 PINNNGQP
+1028 HISNNGQQ
-1036 VASVTENIAITPNI
+1036 VASVTGNIAITPNI

-1105 KGIDPKVISHPKL
+1105 KGIAPKVISHPKL

-1129 RGKVEYNTEIPDA
+1129 RGKVEYNTESSSA
-1142 SESTSTNPSTGE
+1142 SKPASTNPSTGD
-1154 VVDQDSSSNNSSSS
+1154 VVDQDSSSNNDSSS
-1168 KPNNSPIVNSSDPA
+1168 KLNNNPIVNSSDSD
-1182 EANTKPDVAPI
+1182 EANTKPEVAPI

-1204 NTIQKEANEL
+1204 NTIQQEANEL

-1336 HIASMMYGAINAY
+1336 HIANMMYGAINAY
-1349 LKTEESKSRFVV
+1349 LKTEESKSRFVI

-1384 QLGSSDTKIHR
+1384 QLGSNDAKIHR

-1402 ENPSTEFLEAF
+1402 ENPSTEFIEAF
-1413 DSISTGDTLSI
+1413 DSISTGDILSI
-1424 RVKNGEIQLVK
+1424 RVENGEIQLVK
-1435 NEVVVG
+1435 NEIVVG

-1515 AERKKELERRKDELT
+1515 VERKKELERRKDELT

-1558 EYMCNLWK
+1558 EYMCNLWR
-1566 YTDVHGNKPDDRP
+1566 YADVHGAKPDERQ

-1586 NDWYKKLYNEYD
+1586 NSWYEKLYNEYD
-1598 GIIQLSNSIETNG
+1598 GIIQLSNNIENNG
-1611 NVVAKVEE
+1611 NIVAKVEE
-1619 ITAGELIRIIDND
+1619 ITAGEVIRIIDND
-1632 NREDGQNYDKYTQ
+1632 NRGDGQNYDKYTQ

-1651 NPSNI
+1651 NPSEI
-1656 TLAVVTKK
+1656 TLSVVEQK
-1664 NTNQIVTT
+1664 NTNQIITT

-1679 EFVGSGV
+1679 EFGKSGS
-1686 PVVIMPDK
+1686 PVVVMPDK

-1749 ELCYDNARYEA
+1749 ELCYDDVRYKA

-1771 LLYGVNFWK
+1771 LLYSVNFWK
-1780 NSKNDNFFSIGI
+1780 NSKDDNFFNIGI
-1792 SRKDKTGAV
+1792 SRKDKTGTT
-1801 VSIHGGKSR
+1801 VSIHGGNTR

-1826 KNRSLNNEED
+1826 INRSLNNEED

-1857 KYIESDSKGYKVSGF
+1857 KYIESDSRGYKVSGF
-1872 GTKQSDGKFNIYI
+1872 CTKQSDGTFNIYI

-1897 TYNSFQDA
+1897 TYDSFQDA
-1905 VISGGLIRVNTKV
+1905 VINGGLIRVNTKV

-1924 RRKGKNQKYNQQL
+1924 RRKAKNQKYNQRLQ
-1937 KVSLVKQTTSPV
+1937 VSLVKQTTSPV
-1949 ESNNEAPINTNS
+1949 ESNNEVTINTNS

-1968 DNIITDKANAIL
+1968 DNTITDKANAIL

-2169 FGWEIRKGSLREK
+2169 FGWDVRKGSLREK

-2188 GQLKNIRQA
+2188 EQLKNIRQA
-2197 IDNVGKQKTVVKET
+2197 IDNVGKQKTVAEET

-2226 TNDLYDKI
+2226 TN
-2234 EKEISEKD
+2234 EES
-2242 GITTTKV
+2242 
-2249 KGIKIIKSSNRR
+2249 
-2261 NYNPVTIPLSIL
+2261 
-2273 DEDTLAEG
+2273 
-2281 LKTDTNAIAILN
+2281 
-2293 EVRFNGTNYA
+2293 
-2303 GEITIRSVDENN
+2303 
-2315 NRITYRQPVKFTA
+2315 
-2328 NPFEHISLYKKDI
+2328 
-2341 STETKE
+2341 
-2347 QPVDNKPKPRFRF
+2347 KPKPRFRF

-2365 TRGSSVTETPK
+2365 TRGSNVTEAPK
-2376 SDYTSEMQFIKDKA
+2376 SDYTPEMNSIKEKA

-2397 KAPNGNPTNLN
+2397 KAPNDNPTNLT

-2418 AFKDWFGDWEIFN
+2418 NFINWFGDW
-2431 KINPYNTNIKL
+2431 
-2442 GNPEADLS
+2442 
-2450 SVDADGFGTIIP
+2450 
-2462 VYKNESYIG
+2462 
-2471 EIAINNTYK
+2471 INNP
-2480 HGDFV
+2480 
-2485 INGNYVS
+2485 
-2492 MSEVGSSVE
+2492 
-2501 LEEEHRGKGY
+2501 
-2511 GKAMYFEFAKQI
+2511 AK
-2523 ANKGKILRSATDSSR
+2523 
-2538 TPASTRVWESL
+2538 
-2549 VRDGYAKRIN
+2549 
-2559 DRYEIINSS
+2559 
-2568 LSEAS
+2568 AS

-2578 NGEPLVVYHS
+2578 NGEPLVVYHGNRTD
-2588 SMNKFTTFD
+2588 NKITTFD
-2597 SKYKNRYSETTKNGL
+2597 PSKKG
-2612 KKFFYFT
+2612 
-2619 SSKVHAEQFG
+2619 
-2629 ISDEDILA
+2629 
-2637 AKLTEHFYNDVE
+2637 TEHKE
-2649 ISELAKGYN
+2649 RAISGFWFITDKDIAKEEYALKPESRGKGIGYLQYG
-2658 ISEAEVERLLNKQT
+2658 EV
-2672 VDRGITYEVFLNIRN
+2672 IPVFLNIKN
-2687 PLKIDAKGES
+2687 P
-2697 VSNLSNEEISSI
+2697 
-2709 NNSEGSIIE
+2709 IE
-2718 NALESID
+2718 TEQQGITVNDTPYGI
-2725 PNVAQMLELDDIL
+2725 
-2738 ENPFTT
+2738 FTT
-2744 DYLVKNPNQIKSA
+2744 AKEKLNDFIDRSKALTRENTDGYILTLVDSDNRADDFVSKQTQLVVNNPNQIKSA
-2757 TDNTG
+2757 TSNNG
-2762 KFSTTNDD
+2762 EFSTTNND

>member
-1 MDIQSI
+1 MDIDAI

-12 TVIKNPNYKKGKR
+12 VVVPNPSYSKSKK
-25 NTQPEYITVSDLDS
+25 NTQPKFITVTDLDRATNGS
-39 GVAPDGSLVAGIA
+39 TSKFADISYTTTANDMQGIVGTADDTKKYFKYGVAPS
-52 YDAAAKGQQAILGR
+52 R
-66 NGELDKYINAGFTP
+66 FNP
-80 NGWENLDKQLAEAQ
+80 NLDAQLAEAQ
-94 GTGEKLWNSLKQTFW
+94 GVGEKLWNSLKQSVW
-109 SELVLGTL
+109 SELVLGGLT
-117 SSFADLYDVMTGAV
+117 SFADLFDIITGAA
-131 FQSDNDYQNPVSR
+131 FRSDGDFQNPVSR
-144 YLEEARENFR
+144 YLEEVRENYR

-159 YVDPDKNLTNG
+159 FVDPSKSLATG
-170 GLADAG
+170 GLTDVG
-176 WWFSNF
+176 WWLANL
-182 PSIASSLTLLLPG
+182 PSVANSLTLFIPG
-195 RAVTAI
+195 KAVTAI
-201 PKALKV
+201 PKILKI

-216 AATGARKIKSIEEAE
+216 AATGARKIKTIEEAE
-231 KLGKVAKW
+231 KLGKVARW

-284 ALNKMSDEDYN
+284 ALNKMSNEDYN
-295 LFTNK
+295 AFTNK
-300 YAEELQGINT
+300 YAEELQDINT

-323 SATKTFMI
+323 SATKTFAI

-336 LFDVAQVYALRNP
+336 LFDVAQVYALKNP

-359 AATRKAERLA
+359 ASIRKADRLSK
-369 RRNAG
+369 RNAG

-383 DASEKLTSKIKNYAK
+383 DADEKLITKIRNYTK

-407 GAEASEGIEEA
+407 GSEASEGIEEA
-418 VNYIASEE
+418 LNYIASEE

-440 PETTFNSRLSS
+440 PETTFGSRLTS

-458 YDAAFWGLV
+458 YDAAFWGLM
-467 GGVGFQVLGSAF
+467 GGVVFQGAGSGF
-479 NRVSNA
+479 NRASNA
-485 IIGKIKERKGKN
+485 VVGKIKERKGKN

-503 TYTSWKDRFETA
+503 TYTSWKDRFETP
-515 ENKRRVGEINSRQ
+515 ENKRRVGEINGRQ

-540 IEEDRNPFGKPG
+540 IEENRNPFGKQG

-558 KAKQIARDRA
+558 EAKQIARDRA

-583 GNYNLLKDYLRD
+583 GNYDLLKDYLRD
-595 KNVRKALV
+595 ENVRKALV
-603 DKGVI
+603 EKGVI
-608 DSDAN
+608 DSDGN

-638 SQGLNVPFEYIQI
+638 SQGLNIPFEYIQI

-663 QRLDKQLANYEVSA
+663 QRLDKQLSNYEVSA

-686 NLDESIDYKS
+686 NLDNSIDYKS

-709 LRAAKRAILEDPE
+709 LRAAKRAILEDSD

-742 INENLAS
+742 INENIAS
-749 DSWNNLAKGNTSFG
+749 DSWNDLTKGNTSFG

-793 DDYRKAMD
+793 DDYIKATD
-801 ALLSQDMNALRE
+801 ALISRDMNALRE

-829 FGEDGASGAYHSLS
+829 FGEDGSSGAYHGLS

-850 NLEKSIDK
+850 NVEKSIDK

-894 INELHNSMDEA
+894 INELHNSMNEA
-905 RTKAISLAEKD
+905 RSKAISLAEKD
-916 IFDIAEKY
+916 IFDISEKY
-924 GNLEVEGYLFENSN
+924 GNLEVEGYLFENAD
-938 IENISAADKK
+938 IENISEADKK
-948 KLDEALEVLN
+948 KLDDALEVLN

-972 MILFHSE
+972 MILFNSE
-979 LNKRTNEAIQNEEN
+979 LNKRTNEAIQSEEN
-993 ATNNQ
+993 PTNNQ

-1003 ENSKSNNPITD
+1003 ENSTSNNPITD
-1014 TSKGET
+1014 TTNEEI
-1020 GQAESAQQ
+1020 GQAERAQK

-1036 VASVTENIAITPNI
+1036 VASVTGNIAITPNI

-1057 TNVKDSDEHYIFSED
+1057 TNVKDSDEHYVFSED
-1072 ENGVL
+1072 ENSIL

-1105 KGIDPKVISHPKL
+1105 KGIAPKIISHPKL

-1129 RGKVEYNTEIPDA
+1129 RGKVEYSTESPSA

-1168 KPNNSPIVNSSDPA
+1168 KSNNNNPIVNSSDSA
-1182 EANTKPDVAPI
+1182 EINTKPEVAPI
-1193 SVTDEYIENIE
+1193 SVTDEYIESIE
-1204 NTIQKEANEL
+1204 NTIQQEANEL

-1384 QLGSSDTKIHR
+1384 QLGSNDIKTHR

-1500 ELNAVLNELRSVTTK
+1500 ELNAILNELRSVTTK

-1549 ESADNFDVV
+1549 ESADSFDVV
-1558 EYMCNLWK
+1558 EYMCNLWR
-1566 YTDVHGNKPDDRP
+1566 YADVHGAKPDERQ

-1586 NDWYKKLYNEYD
+1586 NSWYEKLYNEYD
-1598 GIIQLSNSIETNG
+1598 GIIQLSNNIENNG

-1619 ITAGELIRIIDND
+1619 ITAGEVIRIIDND
-1632 NREDGQNYDKYTQ
+1632 NRGDGQNYDKFTQ
-1645 SNSAFA
+1645 ANSAFA
-1651 NPSNI
+1651 NPSGI
-1656 TLAVVTKK
+1656 TLSIVDPN
-1664 NTNQIVTT
+1664 NTGQIITS
-1672 KGEIIQG
+1672 KGEVIQG
-1679 EFVGSGV
+1679 EFGKSGTV
-1686 PVVIMPDK
+1686 TIVMPDK

-1701 TGISINMADNN
+1701 TGISVNMNDSN
-1712 LTGDAKQIVTAIKKE
+1712 LTGDAKKIVTAIKKE

-1749 ELCYDNARYEA
+1749 ELCYDSNRYRA
-1760 GLVKGLGTNTS
+1760 GQLKGFGVNTS
-1771 LLYGVNFWK
+1771 LLTGINIWK
-1780 NSKNDNFFSIGI
+1780 NSKDDNFFNIGI
-1792 SRKDKTGAV
+1792 SRKDKTGTT
-1801 VSIHGGKSR
+1801 VSIHGGNTR

-1826 KNRSLNNEED
+1826 KNRSLNDEED
-1836 AKLFKEL
+1836 VKLFKEL
-1843 LNEIIDAASINISY
+1843 LNEIIDSASINISMN
-1857 KYIESDSKGYKVSGF
+1857 YINADSKGYKPSGF
-1872 GTKQSDGKFNIYI
+1872 ATSNNGKFNIYI

-1897 TYNSFQDA
+1897 TYDSFQDA

-1924 RRKGKNQKYNQQL
+1924 RRKAKNQKYNQRLQ
-1937 KVSLVKQTTSPV
+1937 VSLVKQTTSPV
-1949 ESNNEAPINTNS
+1949 ESNNEVAINTNS

-1968 DNIITDKANAIL
+1968 DNTITDKANAIL

-2003 FDENFNKQ
+2003 FDESLNQ
-2011 DENGNWTGLNARAS
+2011 LDEEGNWQGVNAFARI
-2025 LKQKTTTLGK
+2025 KQGTTIVGK
-2035 RWVDMFNEEG
+2035 KWVDMFNEEG
-2045 EFAGYEPG
+2045 EFSGYELG
-2053 AYKRQAIR
+2053 AYKKQAIR

-2069 HRLYQSGRR
+2069 HRLERGKHKK
-2078 DEYLRKI
+2078 EYLRKI
-2085 EEIYNDFRNS
+2085 EEIFNDFRASISDKTQDINKYFFAS
-2095 LDSLDEETRNRISKY
+2095 VIRDRLKDTFFEERIKNITDEEIVDLVLNDKQLESVKQ
-2110 LFSDEISAGNKH
+2110 EV
-2122 IALEE
+2122 LEE

-2152 KLSNNLWQRIL
+2152 KLNYNLLQRIL
-2163 KVLSDI
+2163 KLLSDI
-2169 FGWEIRKGSLREK
+2169 FGWNVRKGSLREK

-2197 IDNVGKQKTVVKET
+2197 IDNVGKRETVAEKT
-2211 KQEEKVDDKQETTAE
+2211 KQEKVDDKQETTAE
-2226 TNDLYDKI
+2226 TN
-2234 EKEISEKD
+2234 EES
-2242 GITTTKV
+2242 
-2249 KGIKIIKSSNRR
+2249 
-2261 NYNPVTIPLSIL
+2261 
-2273 DEDTLAEG
+2273 
-2281 LKTDTNAIAILN
+2281 
-2293 EVRFNGTNYA
+2293 
-2303 GEITIRSVDENN
+2303 
-2315 NRITYRQPVKFTA
+2315 
-2328 NPFEHISLYKKDI
+2328 
-2341 STETKE
+2341 
-2347 QPVDNKPKPRFRF
+2347 KPKPRFRF
-2360 GQKRD
+2360 GQKHD
-2365 TRGSSVTETPK
+2365 TRGSSVTEAPK
-2376 SDYTSEMQFIKDKA
+2376 SDYTPEMNSIKEKA

-2397 KAPNGNPTNLN
+2397 KAPNGNPTNLT

-2418 AFKDWFGDWEIFN
+2418 NFINWFGDW
-2431 KINPYNTNIKL
+2431 
-2442 GNPEADLS
+2442 
-2450 SVDADGFGTIIP
+2450 
-2462 VYKNESYIG
+2462 
-2471 EIAINNTYK
+2471 INNPSK
-2480 HGDFV
+2480 
-2485 INGNYVS
+2485 
-2492 MSEVGSSVE
+2492 
-2501 LEEEHRGKGY
+2501 
-2511 GKAMYFEFAKQI
+2511 
-2523 ANKGKILRSATDSSR
+2523 
-2538 TPASTRVWESL
+2538 
-2549 VRDGYAKRIN
+2549 
-2559 DRYEIINSS
+2559 
-2568 LSEAS
+2568 AS
-2573 KVVDE
+2573 KIVDE
-2578 NGEPLVVYHS
+2578 NGEPLVVYHNS
-2588 SMNKFTTFD
+2588 KKDFNTFKPNSD
-2597 SKYKNRYSETTKNGL
+2597 NYI
-2612 KKFFYFT
+2612 YFT
-2619 SSKVHAEQFG
+2619 SDAEY
-2629 ISDEDILA
+2629 
-2637 AKLTEHFYNDVE
+2637 AKDL
-2649 ISELAKGYN
+2649 KGG
-2658 ISEAEVERLLNKQT
+2658 KQ
-2672 VDRGITYEVFLNIRN
+2672 YEVFINSKN
-2687 PLKIDAKGES
+2687 PLDITGDANILWEERNTIITENDYLRFRRSAYNYHFTDLSLQHTSMKILRNSGLLNDKDGIIGYDASGLNEKGEW
-2697 VSNLSNEEISSI
+2697 LY
-2709 NNSEGSIIE
+2709 SEGTE
-2718 NALESID
+2718 Y
-2725 PNVAQMLELDDIL
+2725 VV
-2738 ENPFTT
+2738 F
-2744 DYLVKNPNQIKSA
+2744 NPNQIKSA
-2757 TDNTG
+2757 TSNNG
-2762 KFSTTNDD
+2762 EFSTINDD
-2770 IRFSSVT
+2770 IRYSSVT

-2798 AQFMRSVARGDISTA
+2798 AQFMRSVSRGDISTA

>member
-1 MDIQSI
+1 MDVLDFINRQGKKEIPNPKFNPKSKKNIQPRSI
-7 FNAGG
+7 VVEDLTPDNDPA
-12 TVIKNPNYKKGKR
+12 
-25 NTQPEYITVSDLDS
+25 VSM
-39 GVAPDGSLVAGIA
+39 
-52 YDAAAKGQQAILGR
+52 AIQDFQSQYSINSKEADKYRR
-66 NGELDKYINAGFTP
+66 NGMNWNP
-80 NGWENLDKQLAEAQ
+80 WENLDKQLAEAQ
-94 GTGEKLWNSLKQTFW
+94 GTGEKLWNSLKQTVW
-109 SELVLGTL
+109 SEIVLGTL
-117 SSFADLYDVMTGAV
+117 SGFADLYDVMTGAA

-144 YLEEARENFR
+144 YLEEARENYR

-159 YVDPDKNLTNG
+159 YVDPDKHLATG
-170 GLADAG
+170 GLTDPG
-176 WWFSNF
+176 WWLSNL
-182 PSIASSLTLLLPG
+182 PSIASSLTLLIPG
-195 RAVTAI
+195 KAVTAI
-201 PKALKV
+201 PKILKA

-216 AATGARKIKSIEEAE
+216 AATGARKIKSIEEVE

-239 VNKESTITAANR
+239 INKESTITAANR

-284 ALNKMSDEDYN
+284 ALNKMFNEDYN
-295 LFTNK
+295 SFTNK

-349 LKLAKNMRAT
+349 LKLTKNMRAT

-383 DASEKLTSKIKNYAK
+383 DASEKLTSKIKNYTK

-407 GAEASEGIEEA
+407 GAEASEGVEEA

-440 PETTFNSRLSS
+440 PETTFGSRLSS

-458 YDAAFWGLV
+458 YDAAFWGLM
-467 GGVGFQVLGSAF
+467 GGVGFQFAGSGF

-485 IIGKIKERKGKN
+485 VIGKIKERKGKN

-515 ENKRRVGEINSRQ
+515 ENKRRVAEINGRQ

-540 IEEDRNPFGKPG
+540 IKDDRNPFGKPG

-558 KAKQIARDRA
+558 EAKQIARDRA

-583 GNYNLLKDYLRD
+583 GNYDLLKEYLRD
-595 KNVRKALV
+595 ENVRKALV

-613 VDDFIRRMDEVEQLY
+613 VDDFIHRMDEVEQIY

-638 SQGLNVPFEYIQI
+638 SQGFNVPFEYIQI

-686 NLDESIDYKS
+686 NLDGSIDYKS

-709 LRAAKRAILEDPE
+709 LRAAKRAILEDSE

-742 INENLAS
+742 INENIAS
-749 DSWNNLAKGNTSFG
+749 DSWNNLAKGNTSFS

-778 GSYDA
+778 GSYDT
-783 NGKFKQDTNT
+783 NGKFKQDNNT

-829 FGEDGASGAYHSLS
+829 FGEDGSSGAYHSLS

-850 NLEKSIDK
+850 NIEKSIDK

-871 AIKLAKLEQQ
+871 AIRLAKLEQQ

-894 INELHNSMDEA
+894 INELHNSMNEA

-916 IFDIAEKY
+916 IFDISEKY
-924 GNLEVEGYLFENSN
+924 GNLEVEGYLFENSD
-938 IENISAADKK
+938 IENISEADKK
-948 KLDEALEVLN
+948 KLDDALEVLN

-972 MILFHSE
+972 MILFNSE
-979 LNKRTNEAIQNEEN
+979 LNKRTNEAIQSEEN

-1003 ENSKSNNPITD
+1003 ENLKSNNPITD
-1014 TSKGET
+1014 TSKREI

-1028 PINNNGQP
+1028 TISNNGQP
-1036 VASVTENIAITPNI
+1036 VSSVTGNIAITPNI

-1057 TNVKDSDEHYIFSED
+1057 TNVKDSDEHYIFNED

-1105 KGIDPKVISHPKL
+1105 KGIAPKVILHPKL

-1129 RGKVEYNTEIPDA
+1129 RGKVEYSTESPSA
-1142 SESTSTNPSTGE
+1142 SKSVSTNPSTGE
-1154 VVDQDSSSNNSSSS
+1154 VVDQDS
-1168 KPNNSPIVNSSDPA
+1168 A
-1182 EANTKPDVAPI
+1182 EANTKPEVAPI
-1193 SVTDEYIENIE
+1193 SVTDQYIENIE
-1204 NTIQKEANEL
+1204 NTIQQEANEL

-1225 EVLEEIK
+1225 EVLKEIK

-1336 HIASMMYGAINAY
+1336 HIANMMYGAINAY
-1349 LKTEESKSRFVV
+1349 LKTEESKSKFIV

-1435 NEVVVG
+1435 NEVVIG

-1474 SNLADIFSN
+1474 SNLSDIFSN
-1483 ILLEENDTNNT
+1483 ILLEENDINNT

-1500 ELNAVLNELRSVTTK
+1500 ELNAILNELRSVTTK

-1566 YTDVHGNKPDDRP
+1566 YADVHGAKPDERQ

-1586 NDWYKKLYNEYD
+1586 NSWYEKLYNEYD
-1598 GIIQLSNSIETNG
+1598 GIIQLSNNIENNG
-1611 NVVAKVEE
+1611 NIVAKVEE
-1619 ITAGELIRIIDND
+1619 ITSGEVIRIIDND
-1632 NREDGQNYDKYTQ
+1632 NRGDGQNYDKYTQ
-1645 SNSAFA
+1645 ANSAFA
-1651 NPSNI
+1651 NPSEI
-1656 TLAVVTKK
+1656 TLSIVDPN
-1664 NTNQIVTT
+1664 NTGQIITS
-1672 KGEIIQG
+1672 KGEVIQG
-1679 EFVGSGV
+1679 EFGKSGTV
-1686 PVVIMPDK
+1686 TIVMPDK

-1701 TGISINMADNN
+1701 TGISVNMNDSN
-1712 LTGDAKQIVTAIKKE
+1712 LTGDAKKIVTAIKKE

-1749 ELCYDNARYEA
+1749 ELCYDSNRYRA
-1760 GLVKGLGTNTS
+1760 GQLKGFGVNTS
-1771 LLYGVNFWK
+1771 LLTGINIWK
-1780 NSKNDNFFSIGI
+1780 NSKDDNFFNIGI
-1792 SRKDKTGAV
+1792 SRKDKTGTT
-1801 VSIHGGKSR
+1801 VSIRGGNTR

-1816 NGEDKFIDEN
+1816 KGEDKFIDEN

-1843 LNEIIDAASINISY
+1843 LNEIIDSASINISMN
-1857 KYIESDSKGYKVSGF
+1857 YINADSKGYKPSGF
-1872 GTKQSDGKFNIYI
+1872 ATSTNGKFNIYI

-1897 TYNSFQDA
+1897 TYDSFQDA
-1905 VISGGLIRVNTKV
+1905 VISGGFIRVNTKV

-1924 RRKGKNQKYNQQL
+1924 RRKAKNQKYNQQL
-1937 KVSLVKQTTSPV
+1937 QVSLVKQTSSPV

-1968 DNIITDKANAIL
+1968 DNTITDKANAIL

-2011 DENGNWTGLNARAS
+2011 DEKGNWTGLNARAS

-2197 IDNVGKQKTVVKET
+2197 IDNVGKQKTVVEET
-2211 KQEEKVDDKQETTAE
+2211 KQEEKVDNKQETTAE
-2226 TNDLYDKI
+2226 TN
-2234 EKEISEKD
+2234 EES
-2242 GITTTKV
+2242 
-2249 KGIKIIKSSNRR
+2249 
-2261 NYNPVTIPLSIL
+2261 
-2273 DEDTLAEG
+2273 
-2281 LKTDTNAIAILN
+2281 
-2293 EVRFNGTNYA
+2293 
-2303 GEITIRSVDENN
+2303 
-2315 NRITYRQPVKFTA
+2315 
-2328 NPFEHISLYKKDI
+2328 
-2341 STETKE
+2341 
-2347 QPVDNKPKPRFRF
+2347 KPKPRFRF

-2365 TRGSSVTETPK
+2365 TRGSSITEAPK
-2376 SDYTSEMQFIKDKA
+2376 SDYTPEMNSIKEKA

-2397 KAPNGNPTNLN
+2397 KAPNGKPTNLD

-2418 AFKDWFGDWEIFN
+2418 AFKDWFGDWEKGTIFTANNVDDTEELKRKYPSTLPNKFYHHSTNKFGRQPFDSREGTKEKLHIVGRLITNKVDVLVVENPNSEN
-2431 KINPYNTNIKL
+2431 KISHITLATATGVKPFESNKELQLHQDKIQPLDDYVDTTFRNNI
-2442 GNPEADLS
+2442 S
-2450 SVDADGFGTIIP
+2450 
-2462 VYKNESYIG
+2462 
-2471 EIAINNTYK
+2471 
-2480 HGDFV
+2480 
-2485 INGNYVS
+2485 
-2492 MSEVGSSVE
+2492 
-2501 LEEEHRGKGY
+2501 
-2511 GKAMYFEFAKQI
+2511 
-2523 ANKGKILRSATDSSR
+2523 
-2538 TPASTRVWESL
+2538 
-2549 VRDGYAKRIN
+2549 N
-2559 DRYEIINSS
+2559 DV
-2568 LSEAS
+2568 S

-2578 NGEPLVVYHS
+2578 NGEPLVVYHES
-2588 SMNKFTTFD
+2588 PNIFNVFD
-2597 SKYKNRYSETTKNGL
+2597 VSKKRYNVHEVNGIWTSPINRKG
-2612 KKFFYFT
+2612 
-2619 SSKVHAEQFG
+2619 
-2629 ISDEDILA
+2629 
-2637 AKLTEHFYNDVE
+2637 
-2649 ISELAKGYN
+2649 KGYGKYIYPLFINLRKPIKTSVEQVTN
-2658 ISEAEVERLLNKQT
+2658 IIELRTLENKA
-2672 VDRGITYEVFLNIRN
+2672 
-2687 PLKIDAKGES
+2687 LKD
-2697 VSNLSNEEISSI
+2697 
-2709 NNSEGSIIE
+2709 NNSDGAIL
-2718 NALESID
+2718 NTID
-2725 PNVAQMLELDDIL
+2725 KFGYETQ
-2738 ENPFTT
+2738 
-2744 DYLVKNPNQIKSA
+2744 YYVKNPNQVKSA

-2762 KFSTTNDD
+2762 EFSTTNDD
-2770 IRFSSVT
+2770 IRYSSVT

-2798 AQFMRSVARGDISTA
+2798 AQFMRSVARGDVSTA

>member
-12 TVIKNPNYKKGKR
+12 TVIKNPNYKKGKK

-39 GVAPDGSLVAGIA
+39 GVAPDGSLVASIA
-52 YDAAAKGQQAILGR
+52 YDAAAKGQQSILGR
-66 NGELDKYINAGFTP
+66 NGELDKYINAGLTP

-94 GTGEKLWNSLKQTFW
+94 GTGEKLWNSLKQTVW
-109 SELVLGTL
+109 SEIVLGTL
-117 SSFADLYDVMTGAV
+117 SGFADLYDVMTGAA

-144 YLEEARENFR
+144 YLEEARENYR

-159 YVDPDKNLTNG
+159 YVNPDKNLTTG
-170 GLADAG
+170 GLTDAG
-176 WWFSNF
+176 WWLSNL
-182 PSIASSLTLLLPG
+182 PSIASSLTLLIPG
-195 RAVTAI
+195 KAVTAI
-201 PKALKV
+201 PKILKA

-216 AATGARKIKSIEEAE
+216 AATGARKIKSIEDAE

-239 VNKESTITAANR
+239 VNKESTITATNR

-284 ALNKMSDEDYN
+284 ALNKMSNEDYN
-295 LFTNK
+295 SFTNK
-300 YAEELQGINT
+300 YAEELKGINT

-323 SATKTFMI
+323 SATKTFTI

-407 GAEASEGIEEA
+407 GAEASEGVEEA

-440 PETTFNSRLSS
+440 PETTFGSRLIS
-451 YLTSPEL
+451 YFTSPEL
-458 YDAAFWGLV
+458 YDAAFWGLM
-467 GGVGFQVLGSAF
+467 GGVGFQFAGSGF

-485 IIGKIKERKGKN
+485 VIGKIKEYKGKN

-515 ENKRRVGEINSRQ
+515 ENKRRVGEINGRQ
-528 QSYDTL
+528 QSYNTL

-540 IEEDRNPFGKPG
+540 IEENRNPFSKQG

-558 KAKQIARDRA
+558 EAKQIARDRA

-583 GNYNLLKDYLRD
+583 GNYNLLKEYLRD
-595 KNVRKALV
+595 ENVRKALV

-686 NLDESIDYKS
+686 NLDGSIDYKS

-709 LRAAKRAILEDPE
+709 LRAAKRAILEDSD
-722 YAKSIDGQNKLNDI
+722 YAKSIDGQNKLNDV

-742 INENLAS
+742 INENIAS
-749 DSWNNLAKGNTSFG
+749 DSWNDLAKGNTSFG

-793 DDYRKAMD
+793 DDYRKAID

-850 NLEKSIDK
+850 NVEKSIDK

-894 INELHNSMDEA
+894 INELHNSMNKA

-916 IFDIAEKY
+916 IFDISEKY
-924 GNLEVEGYLFENSN
+924 GNLEVEGYLFENSD
-938 IENISAADKK
+938 IENISEADKK
-948 KLDEALEVLN
+948 KLDDALEVLN

-972 MILFHSE
+972 MILFNSE
-979 LNKRTNEAIQNEEN
+979 LNKRTNKTIQSEEN

-1003 ENSKSNNPITD
+1003 ENLKSNNPITD
-1014 TSKGET
+1014 TSKGKI
-1020 GQAESAQQ
+1020 GQEESVQQ
-1028 PINNNGQP
+1028 PISNNGQP
-1036 VASVTENIAITPNI
+1036 VSLVTGNIAITPNI

-1057 TNVKDSDEHYIFSED
+1057 TNVKDSDEHYIFNED

-1105 KGIDPKVISHPKL
+1105 KGIAPKVISHPKL

-1129 RGKVEYNTEIPDA
+1129 RGKVEYSTESPSA
-1142 SESTSTNPSTGE
+1142 SKPVSTNPSTGK
-1154 VVDQDSSSNNSSSS
+1154 VVDQDS
-1168 KPNNSPIVNSSDPA
+1168 A
-1182 EANTKPDVAPI
+1182 EANTKTDVAPI

-1204 NTIQKEANEL
+1204 NTIQQEANEL

-1232 AALIEKHKNDEQPN
+1232 AALIEKHKNDEQHN

-1279 VTEMPG
+1279 VTEMPS

-1336 HIASMMYGAINAY
+1336 YIANMMYGAINAY

-1463 TVVYKENGIVR
+1463 TIVYKENGIVR
-1474 SNLADIFSN
+1474 SNLSDIFSN
-1483 ILLEENDTNNT
+1483 ILLEENDINNT

-1500 ELNAVLNELRSVTTK
+1500 ELNAILNELRSVTTK
-1515 AERKKELERRKDELT
+1515 AERRKELERRKDELT

-1566 YTDVHGNKPDDRP
+1566 YADVHGAKPDERQ

-1586 NDWYKKLYNEYD
+1586 NSWYEKLYNEYD
-1598 GIIQLSNSIETNG
+1598 GIIQLSNNIENNG
-1611 NVVAKVEE
+1611 NIVAKVEE
-1619 ITAGELIRIIDND
+1619 ITSGEVIRIIDND
-1632 NREDGQNYDKYTQ
+1632 NRGDGQNYDKFTQ
-1645 SNSAFA
+1645 ANSAFA
-1651 NPSNI
+1651 NPSEI
-1656 TLAVVTKK
+1656 TLSIVDPN
-1664 NTNQIVTT
+1664 NTGQIITS
-1672 KGEIIQG
+1672 KGEVIQG
-1679 EFVGSGV
+1679 EFGKSGTV
-1686 PVVIMPDK
+1686 TIVMPDK

-1701 TGISINMADNN
+1701 TGISVNMNDSN
-1712 LTGDAKQIVTAIKKE
+1712 LTGDTKKIVTAIKKE

-1749 ELCYDNARYEA
+1749 ELCYDSNRYRA
-1760 GLVKGLGTNTS
+1760 GQLKGFGVNTS
-1771 LLYGVNFWK
+1771 LLTGINIWK
-1780 NSKNDNFFSIGI
+1780 NSKDDNFFNIGI
-1792 SRKDKTGAV
+1792 SRKDKTGTT
-1801 VSIHGGKSR
+1801 VSIHGGNTR

-1816 NGEDKFIDEN
+1816 NGENKFIDEN

-1843 LNEIIDAASINISY
+1843 LNEIIDSASINISMN
-1857 KYIESDSKGYKVSGF
+1857 YINADSKGYKPSGF
-1872 GTKQSDGKFNIYI
+1872 ATSTNGKFNIYI

-1897 TYNSFQDA
+1897 TYDSFQDA

-1924 RRKGKNQKYNQQL
+1924 RRKAKNQKYNQQL
-1937 KVSLVKQTTSPV
+1937 QVSLVKQTSSPV
-1949 ESNNEAPINTNS
+1949 ESSNEDPINTNS
-1961 NVENTLR
+1961 NIENTLR
-1968 DNIITDKANAIL
+1968 DNTITDKANTIL

-2011 DENGNWTGLNARAS
+2011 DEKGNWTGLNARAS

-2127 FLVESLTSEELVNYL
+2127 FLVESLTSEELINYL
-2142 NSVDAEFEKK
+2142 NSVNAEFEKK

-2197 IDNVGKQKTVVKET
+2197 IDNVGKQKTVAEET
-2211 KQEEKVDDKQETTAE
+2211 KQEEKTDDKQETTAK
-2226 TNDLYDKI
+2226 TN
-2234 EKEISEKD
+2234 EES
-2242 GITTTKV
+2242 
-2249 KGIKIIKSSNRR
+2249 
-2261 NYNPVTIPLSIL
+2261 
-2273 DEDTLAEG
+2273 
-2281 LKTDTNAIAILN
+2281 
-2293 EVRFNGTNYA
+2293 
-2303 GEITIRSVDENN
+2303 
-2315 NRITYRQPVKFTA
+2315 
-2328 NPFEHISLYKKDI
+2328 
-2341 STETKE
+2341 
-2347 QPVDNKPKPRFRF
+2347 KPKPRFRF

-2365 TRGSSVTETPK
+2365 TRGSS
-2376 SDYTSEMQFIKDKA
+2376 I
-2390 IADGTFM
+2390 
-2397 KAPNGNPTNLN
+2397 
-2408 ERQWLQVRTK
+2408 
-2418 AFKDWFGDWEIFN
+2418 
-2431 KINPYNTNIKL
+2431 
-2442 GNPEADLS
+2442 
-2450 SVDADGFGTIIP
+2450 
-2462 VYKNESYIG
+2462 
-2471 EIAINNTYK
+2471 
-2480 HGDFV
+2480 
-2485 INGNYVS
+2485 
-2492 MSEVGSSVE
+2492 
-2501 LEEEHRGKGY
+2501 
-2511 GKAMYFEFAKQI
+2511 
-2523 ANKGKILRSATDSSR
+2523 
-2538 TPASTRVWESL
+2538 
-2549 VRDGYAKRIN
+2549 
-2559 DRYEIINSS
+2559 
-2568 LSEAS
+2568 
-2573 KVVDE
+2573 
-2578 NGEPLVVYHS
+2578 
-2588 SMNKFTTFD
+2588 
-2597 SKYKNRYSETTKNGL
+2597 
-2612 KKFFYFT
+2612 
-2619 SSKVHAEQFG
+2619 
-2629 ISDEDILA
+2629 
-2637 AKLTEHFYNDVE
+2637 
-2649 ISELAKGYN
+2649 
-2658 ISEAEVERLLNKQT
+2658 
-2672 VDRGITYEVFLNIRN
+2672 
-2687 PLKIDAKGES
+2687 
-2697 VSNLSNEEISSI
+2697 
-2709 NNSEGSIIE
+2709 
-2718 NALESID
+2718 
-2725 PNVAQMLELDDIL
+2725 
-2738 ENPFTT
+2738 
-2744 DYLVKNPNQIKSA
+2744 
-2757 TDNTG
+2757 
-2762 KFSTTNDD
+2762 
-2770 IRFSSVT
+2770 T

-2783 QSVQAFTERL
+2783 RSVQAFTERL

>member
-1 MDIQSI
+1 MDVDAV

-12 TVIKNPNYKKGKR
+12 VIIPNPNYTKYKK
-25 NTQPEYITVSDLDS
+25 NIQPKYITVADLDRATDGTRS
-39 GVAPDGSLVAGIA
+39 HLADISYKTTANDMQGVVGTEEEAMKYLKYGIVNN
-52 YDAAAKGQQAILGR
+52 R
-66 NGELDKYINAGFTP
+66 FDKT
-80 NGWENLDKQLAEAQ
+80 LDKQLAEAQ
-94 GTGEKLWNSLKQTFW
+94 GTGEKLWNSLKQSVW
-109 SELVLGTL
+109 SELVLGGLT
-117 SSFADLYDVMTGAV
+117 SFADLFDIITGAA
-131 FQSDNDYQNPVSR
+131 FRSDGDFQNPVSR
-144 YLEEARENFR
+144 YLEEVRENYR

-159 YVDPDKNLTNG
+159 FVDPSKSLATG
-170 GLADAG
+170 GLTDVG
-176 WWFSNF
+176 WWLANL
-182 PSIASSLTLLLPG
+182 PSVANSLTLFIPG
-195 RAVTAI
+195 KAVTAI
-201 PKALKV
+201 PKILKI

-216 AATGARKIKSIEEAE
+216 AATGARKIKTIEEAE

-284 ALNKMSDEDYN
+284 ALNKMSNEDYN
-295 LFTNK
+295 AFTNK
-300 YAEELQGINT
+300 YAEELQDINT

-323 SATKTFMI
+323 SATKTFAI

-336 LFDVAQVYALRNP
+336 LFDVAQVYALKNP

-359 AATRKAERLA
+359 ASIRKADRLSK
-369 RRNAG
+369 RNAG

-383 DASEKLTSKIKNYAK
+383 DADEKLITKIRNYTK

-407 GAEASEGIEEA
+407 GSEASEGIEEA
-418 VNYIASEE
+418 LNYIASEE

-440 PETTFNSRLSS
+440 PETTFGSRLSS

-458 YDAAFWGLV
+458 YDAAFWGLM
-467 GGVGFQVLGSAF
+467 GGVVFQGAGSGF
-479 NRVSNA
+479 NRASNA
-485 IIGKIKERKGKN
+485 AIGKIKEHKGKN

-503 TYTSWKDRFETA
+503 TYTSWKDRFETP
-515 ENKRRVGEINSRQ
+515 ENKRRVGEINGRQ

-540 IEEDRNPFGKPG
+540 IEENRNPFGKQG

-558 KAKQIARDRA
+558 EAKQIARDRA

-595 KNVRKALV
+595 ENVRKALV
-603 DKGVI
+603 DKGII
-608 DSDAN
+608 DSDGN

-686 NLDESIDYKS
+686 NLDNSIDYKS
-696 AVELAVTTRRLAE
+696 AVELAVATRRLAE
-709 LRAAKRAILEDPE
+709 LRAGKKAILEDSE

-742 INENLAS
+742 INENIAS
-749 DSWNNLAKGNTSFG
+749 DSWNDLAKGNTSFG

-793 DDYRKAMD
+793 DDYIKATD
-801 ALLSQDMNALRE
+801 ALISRDMNALRE

-821 TDEDIIAL
+821 TDEDIISL
-829 FGEDGASGAYHSLS
+829 FGEDGSSGAYHSLS

-850 NLEKSIDK
+850 NVEKSIDK

-894 INELHNSMDEA
+894 INELHNSMNEA

-916 IFDIAEKY
+916 IFDISEKY
-924 GNLEVEGYLFENSN
+924 GNLEVEGYLFENAD
-938 IENISAADKK
+938 IENISEADKK
-948 KLDEALEVLN
+948 KLDGALEVLN

-972 MILFHSE
+972 MILFNSE
-979 LNKRTNEAIQNEEN
+979 LNKRTNEAIQSEEN
-993 ATNNQ
+993 STNNQ

-1003 ENSKSNNPITD
+1003 ENSTLNNPITD
-1014 TSKGET
+1014 ATNEEI
-1020 GQAESAQQ
+1020 GQSESIQQ
-1028 PINNNGQP
+1028 PISNNGQL
-1036 VASVTENIAITPNI
+1036 VASVTGNIAITPNI

-1057 TNVKDSDEHYIFSED
+1057 TNVKDSDEHYIFNED

-1077 TLSLPKGKTVPDN
+1077 TLSLPKGKTVPNN

-1105 KGIDPKVISHPKL
+1105 KGIAPKVISHPKL

-1129 RGKVEYNTEIPDA
+1129 RGKVEYSTESP
-1142 SESTSTNPSTGE
+1142 SVSKPVSTNPSTGE
-1154 VVDQDSSSNNSSSS
+1154 VVDQDSNSNNDSSP
-1168 KPNNSPIVNSSDPA
+1168 KPNSNPIVNSSDSA
-1182 EANTKPDVAPI
+1182 EANTKPEVAPI

-1204 NTIQKEANEL
+1204 NTIQQEANEL

-1285 GRYDFSQAYKDAV
+1285 ARYDFSQAYKDAV

-1336 HIASMMYGAINAY
+1336 HIANMMYGAINAY

-1384 QLGSSDTKIHR
+1384 QLGSNDAKIHR

-1424 RVKNGEIQLVK
+1424 RVKNGEIELVK

-1448 DSSTGSYYKWNKGWK
+1448 DSATGSYYKWNKGWK

-1500 ELNAVLNELRSVTTK
+1500 ELNAILNELRSITIKT
-1515 AERKKELERRKDELT
+1515 ERKKELERRKDELT

-1539 DLHLVGNIIS
+1539 DLHLVGSIIS

-1558 EYMCNLWK
+1558 EYMCNLWR
-1566 YTDVHGNKPDDRP
+1566 YTDVHGDKPDDRQ

-1586 NDWYKKLYNEYD
+1586 NAWYKKLYNEYD

-1611 NVVAKVEE
+1611 NIVAKVEE
-1619 ITAGELIRIIDND
+1619 ITAGEVIRIIDND
-1632 NREDGQNYDKYTQ
+1632 NRGDGQNYDKYTQ
-1645 SNSAFA
+1645 ANSAFA
-1651 NPSNI
+1651 NPSEI
-1656 TLAVVTKK
+1656 TLSIVDPN
-1664 NTNQIVTT
+1664 NTGQIITS
-1672 KGEIIQG
+1672 KGEVIQG
-1679 EFVGSGV
+1679 EFGKSGTV
-1686 PVVIMPDK
+1686 TIVMPDK

-1701 TGISINMADNN
+1701 TGISVNMNDSN
-1712 LTGDAKQIVTAIKKE
+1712 LTGDAKKIVTAIKKE

-1749 ELCYDNARYEA
+1749 ELCYDSNRYRA
-1760 GLVKGLGTNTS
+1760 GQLKGFGANTS
-1771 LLYGVNFWK
+1771 LLTGINIWK
-1780 NSKNDNFFSIGI
+1780 NSKDDNFFNIGI
-1792 SRKDKTGAV
+1792 SRKDKTGTT
-1801 VSIHGGKSR
+1801 VSIHGGNTR

-1826 KNRSLNNEED
+1826 KNRSLNDEED

-1843 LNEIIDAASINISY
+1843 LNEIIDSASINISMN
-1857 KYIESDSKGYKVSGF
+1857 YINADSKGYKPSGF
-1872 GTKQSDGKFNIYI
+1872 ATLTNGKFNIYI

-1897 TYNSFQDA
+1897 TYDSFQDA

-1949 ESNNEAPINTNS
+1949 ENNNETSVNTNS

-1968 DNIITDKANAIL
+1968 DNTITDKANAIL

-2003 FDENFNKQ
+2003 FDESLNQ
-2011 DENGNWTGLNARAS
+2011 LDEEGNWQGVNAFARI
-2025 LKQKTTTLGK
+2025 KQGTTIVGK
-2035 RWVDMFNEEG
+2035 KWVDMFNEEG
-2045 EFAGYEPG
+2045 EFSGYELG
-2053 AYKRQAIR
+2053 AYKKQAIR

-2069 HRLYQSGRR
+2069 HRLERGKHKK
-2078 DEYLRKI
+2078 EYLRKI
-2085 EEIYNDFRNS
+2085 EEIFNDFRASISDKTQDINKYS
-2095 LDSLDEETRNRISKY
+2095 FASVIRDRLKDTFFEERIKNITDEEVVDLVLNDKQLESVKQ
-2110 LFSDEISAGNKH
+2110 EV
-2122 IALEE
+2122 LEE

-2152 KLSNNLWQRIL
+2152 KLNYNLLQRIL
-2163 KVLSDI
+2163 KLLSNI
-2169 FGWEIRKGSLREK
+2169 FGWEVRKGSLREK

-2197 IDNVGKQKTVVKET
+2197 IDNVGKREIVAEKT
-2211 KQEEKVDDKQETTAE
+2211 KQEKVDDKQETTAE
-2226 TNDLYDKI
+2226 TN
-2234 EKEISEKD
+2234 EES
-2242 GITTTKV
+2242 
-2249 KGIKIIKSSNRR
+2249 
-2261 NYNPVTIPLSIL
+2261 
-2273 DEDTLAEG
+2273 
-2281 LKTDTNAIAILN
+2281 
-2293 EVRFNGTNYA
+2293 
-2303 GEITIRSVDENN
+2303 
-2315 NRITYRQPVKFTA
+2315 
-2328 NPFEHISLYKKDI
+2328 
-2341 STETKE
+2341 
-2347 QPVDNKPKPRFRF
+2347 KPKPRFRF

-2365 TRGSSVTETPK
+2365 TRGSSITEAPK
-2376 SDYTSEMQFIKDKA
+2376 SDYTPEMNSIKEKA

-2397 KAPNGNPTNLN
+2397 KAPNGNPTNLT

-2418 AFKDWFGDWEIFN
+2418 NFINWFGDW
-2431 KINPYNTNIKL
+2431 
-2442 GNPEADLS
+2442 
-2450 SVDADGFGTIIP
+2450 
-2462 VYKNESYIG
+2462 
-2471 EIAINNTYK
+2471 INN
-2480 HGDFV
+2480 
-2485 INGNYVS
+2485 
-2492 MSEVGSSVE
+2492 
-2501 LEEEHRGKGY
+2501 
-2511 GKAMYFEFAKQI
+2511 
-2523 ANKGKILRSATDSSR
+2523 
-2538 TPASTRVWESL
+2538 P
-2549 VRDGYAKRIN
+2549 
-2559 DRYEIINSS
+2559 
-2568 LSEAS
+2568 SEAS
-2573 KVVDE
+2573 KVVDK
-2578 NGEPLVVYHS
+2578 NGEPLVVYHGTS
-2588 SMNKFTTFD
+2588 KEFNTFNIDINLEVTDKQGNLQNVLNLPNSIYATSNEVMATTYYENESFLD
-2597 SKYKNRYSETTKNGL
+2597 KQL
-2612 KKFFYFT
+2612 
-2619 SSKVHAEQFG
+2619 
-2629 ISDEDILA
+2629 DDI
-2637 AKLTEHFYNDVE
+2637 
-2649 ISELAKGYN
+2649 
-2658 ISEAEVERLLNKQT
+2658 VERIYETEYKGLISLKERDNRIKEVTDAYNKRKKLLK
-2672 VDRGITYEVFLNIRN
+2672 GKNIPLFVNLRN
-2687 PLKIDAKGES
+2687 VKIIDAKN
-2697 VSNLSNEEISSI
+2697 SNWNKINDNGIIKSTRDLEEENRNKDGVIIYNVFDFGGRDGYIGYQPSTVFII
-2709 NNSEGSIIE
+2709 NKAN
-2718 NALESID
+2718 
-2725 PNVAQMLELDDIL
+2725 NV
-2738 ENPFTT
+2738 
-2744 DYLVKNPNQIKSA
+2744 KSA
-2757 TDNTG
+2757 TSNNG
-2762 KFSTTNDD
+2762 EFSTTNDD
-2770 IRFSSVT
+2770 IRYSSMT

-2798 AQFMRSVARGDISTA
+2798 AQFMRSVARGDVSTA

>member
-1 MDIQSI
+1 MDVDAV

-12 TVIKNPNYKKGKR
+12 VIIPNPNYTKSKK
-25 NTQPEYITVSDLDS
+25 NTQPKYITVADLDKATDGTRS
-39 GVAPDGSLVAGIA
+39 HLADISYKTTANDMQGVVGTEEEAMKYLKYGIVNN
-52 YDAAAKGQQAILGR
+52 R
-66 NGELDKYINAGFTP
+66 FDKT
-80 NGWENLDKQLAEAQ
+80 LDKQLAEAQ
-94 GTGEKLWNSLKQTFW
+94 GTGEKLWNSLKQTVW

-117 SSFADLYDVMTGAV
+117 SGFADLYDVMTGAA

-159 YVDPDKNLTNG
+159 YVDPDKHLTTG

-176 WWFSNF
+176 WWLSNL
-182 PSIASSLTLLLPG
+182 PSIISSLTLLIPG
-195 RAVTAI
+195 KAVTGI
-201 PKALKV
+201 PKLLKV

-295 LFTNK
+295 SFTNK
-300 YAEELQGINT
+300 YAEELQDINT

-336 LFDVAQVYALRNP
+336 LFDVAQVYALHNP

-407 GAEASEGIEEA
+407 GAEASEGVEEA
-418 VNYIASEE
+418 VNYVATEE

-440 PETTFNSRLSS
+440 PETTFSSRLSS

-458 YDAAFWGLV
+458 YDAAFWGLI
-467 GGVGFQVLGSAF
+467 GGVTFQVFGSAF
-479 NRVSNA
+479 NRARNA
-485 IIGKIKERKGKN
+485 VIGKIKERKGKN
-497 DKTKED
+497 NKTKED

-515 ENKRRVGEINSRQ
+515 ENKRRVGEINGRQ

-540 IEEDRNPFGKPG
+540 IEENRNPFGKQG

-558 KAKQIARDRA
+558 EAKQIARDRA

-595 KNVRKALV
+595 ENVRKALV

-709 LRAAKRAILEDPE
+709 LRAAKRAVLEDPE

-749 DSWNNLAKGNTSFG
+749 DSWNNLAKGDTSFG

-894 INELHNSMDEA
+894 INELHNSMNEA

-924 GNLEVEGYLFENSN
+924 GNLEVEGYLFENSD
-938 IENISAADKK
+938 IENISEADKK
-948 KLDEALEVLN
+948 KLDGALEVLN

-979 LNKRTNEAIQNEEN
+979 LNKRTNETIQSEEN

-1003 ENSKSNNPITD
+1003 ENLTSNNPITD
-1014 TSKGET
+1014 TSKEET

-1036 VASVTENIAITPNI
+1036 VASVTGNIAITPNI

-1090 MLRTQYDGYDAEMSN
+1090 MLRTQYDGYNAEISN
-1105 KGIDPKVISHPKL
+1105 KGIAPKVISHPKL

-1154 VVDQDSSSNNSSSS
+1154 VVDQDSNSNNSSSS
-1168 KPNNSPIVNSSDPA
+1168 KPNNNPIVNSSDSA

-1246 IVENAIN
+1246 IAENAIN

-1326 RRINTLFEDK
+1326 RRINTLFEDNM
-1336 HIASMMYGAINAY
+1336 ASMMYGAINAY

-1384 QLGSSDTKIHR
+1384 QLGSSDTKTHR
-1395 VNIDRLF
+1395 VNIDGLF

-1413 DSISTGDTLSI
+1413 DSISIGDTLSI

-1448 DSSTGSYYKWNKGWK
+1448 DPSTGSYYKWNKGWK

-1500 ELNAVLNELRSVTTK
+1500 ELNAILNELRSVTTK

-1549 ESADNFDVV
+1549 ESADHFDVV
-1558 EYMCNLWK
+1558 EYMCNLWR

-1645 SNSAFA
+1645 ANSAFA

-1656 TLAVVTKK
+1656 TLAVVEQK
-1664 NTNQIVTT
+1664 NTNRIVTT

-1686 PVVIMPDK
+1686 PVVVMPDQ

-1749 ELCYDNARYEA
+1749 ELCYDDVRYKA

-1780 NSKNDNFFSIGI
+1780 NSKNDNFFNIGI

-1897 TYNSFQDA
+1897 TYDSFQDA

-1924 RRKGKNQKYNQQL
+1924 RRKAKNQNYNQRL
-1937 KVSLVKQTTSPV
+1937 KVSLIKQTTSPV

-1968 DNIITDKANAIL
+1968 DNTITDKANAIL

-2011 DENGNWTGLNARAS
+2011 DKNGNWTGLNARAS

-2095 LDSLDEETRNRISKY
+2095 LDNLDEETRNRISKY

-2197 IDNVGKQKTVVKET
+2197 IDNVGKQKTVVEET
-2211 KQEEKVDDKQETTAE
+2211 KQETTAE
-2226 TNDLYDKI
+2226 THDLYDKI

-2249 KGIKIIKSSNRR
+2249 KGIKIITPSNRR
-2261 NYNPVTIPLSIL
+2261 SYNPVTIPLSIV
-2273 DEDTLAEG
+2273 DEDTMTEG

-2303 GEITIRSVDENN
+2303 GEITIRTVDKNN

-2328 NPFEHISLYKKDI
+2328 NPFEYISLYKKDI
-2341 STETKE
+2341 STNINEIKKDVSTETKE

-2365 TRGSSVTETPK
+2365 TRGSSITEAPK
-2376 SDYTSEMQFIKDKA
+2376 SDYTPEMNSIKEKA
-2390 IADGTFM
+2390 IANNTFM

-2418 AFKDWFGDWEIFN
+2418 AFKNWFGDW
-2431 KINPYNTNIKL
+2431 
-2442 GNPEADLS
+2442 
-2450 SVDADGFGTIIP
+2450 
-2462 VYKNESYIG
+2462 
-2471 EIAINNTYK
+2471 INNPSK
-2480 HGDFV
+2480 
-2485 INGNYVS
+2485 
-2492 MSEVGSSVE
+2492 
-2501 LEEEHRGKGY
+2501 
-2511 GKAMYFEFAKQI
+2511 
-2523 ANKGKILRSATDSSR
+2523 
-2538 TPASTRVWESL
+2538 
-2549 VRDGYAKRIN
+2549 
-2559 DRYEIINSS
+2559 
-2568 LSEAS
+2568 AS

-2612 KKFFYFT
+2612 NKFFYFT

-2637 AKLTEHFYNDVE
+2637 AKLTEHFYNGVE

-2658 ISEAEVERLLNKQT
+2658 ISEAEVERLLDKQT

-2687 PLKIDAKGES
+2687 PFRIDAKGES

-2744 DYLVKNPNQIKSA
+2744 DYLVKNSNQIKSA
-2757 TDNTG
+2757 TSNTG
-2762 KFSTTNDD
+2762 EFSTTNDD
-2770 IRFSSVT
+2770 IRFSSLI

>member
-12 TVIKNPNYKKGKR
+12 TVIKNPNYKKGKK

-39 GVAPDGSLVAGIA
+39 GVAPDGSLAAGIA
-52 YDAAAKGQQAILGR
+52 YDAAAKGQQSILGR
-66 NGELDKYINAGFTP
+66 NGELDKYIEYGLTP

-94 GTGEKLWNSLKQTFW
+94 GTGEKLWNSLKQTVW
-109 SELVLGTL
+109 SEIVLGTL
-117 SSFADLYDVMTGAV
+117 SGFADLYDVMTGAA
-131 FQSDNDYQNPVSR
+131 FQSDNDYQNPASR
-144 YLEEARENFR
+144 YLEEARENYR

-159 YVDPDKNLTNG
+159 YVDPDKHLATG
-170 GLADAG
+170 GLTDSG
-176 WWFSNF
+176 WWLSNL
-182 PSIASSLTLLLPG
+182 PSIASSLTLLIPG
-195 RAVTAI
+195 KAVTAI
-201 PKALKV
+201 PKILKA

-216 AATGARKIKSIEEAE
+216 AATGARKIKSIEDAE

-284 ALNKMSDEDYN
+284 ALNKMSNEDYN
-295 LFTNK
+295 SFTNK

-336 LFDVAQVYALRNP
+336 LFDVVQVYALRNP
-349 LKLAKNMRAT
+349 LKLTKNMRAT

-407 GAEASEGIEEA
+407 GAEASEGVEEA

-440 PETTFNSRLSS
+440 PETTFGNRLIS

-458 YDAAFWGLV
+458 YDAAFWGLM
-467 GGVGFQVLGSAF
+467 GGVGFQFAGSGF

-485 IIGKIKERKGKN
+485 VIGKIKEHKGKN

-515 ENKRRVGEINSRQ
+515 ENKRRVGEINGRQ

-540 IEEDRNPFGKPG
+540 IKDDRNPFGKPG
-552 ETLDSD
+552 ETLNSD
-558 KAKQIARDRA
+558 EAKQIARDRA

-583 GNYNLLKDYLRD
+583 GNYDLLKEYLRD
-595 KNVRKALV
+595 ENVRKALV

-613 VDDFIRRMDEVEQLY
+613 VEDFIRRMDEVEQIY

-686 NLDESIDYKS
+686 NLDGSIDYKS
-696 AVELAVTTRRLAE
+696 AVELAVSTRRLAE
-709 LRAAKRAILEDPE
+709 LRTAKRAILEDSD

-742 INENLAS
+742 INENIAS

-763 SSLARLIWANVTSTQ
+763 NSLARLIWANVTSTQ

-793 DDYRKAMD
+793 DDYRKAID
-801 ALLSQDMNALRE
+801 ALLSKDMNALRE

-850 NLEKSIDK
+850 DVEKSIDK

-894 INELHNSMDEA
+894 INELHNSMNKA

-916 IFDIAEKY
+916 IFDISEKY
-924 GNLEVEGYLFENSN
+924 GNLEVEGYLFENSD
-938 IENISAADKK
+938 IENISEADKK
-948 KLDEALEVLN
+948 KLNDALEVLN

-972 MILFHSE
+972 MTLFNSE
-979 LNKRTNEAIQNEEN
+979 LNKRTNKAIQSEEN
-993 ATNNQ
+993 TTNNQ

-1003 ENSKSNNPITD
+1003 ENLKSNNPITD

-1028 PINNNGQP
+1028 TISNNEQQA
-1036 VASVTENIAITPNI
+1036 ASVTGNIAITPNI

-1057 TNVKDSDEHYIFSED
+1057 TNVKDSDEHYIFNED

-1090 MLRTQYDGYDAEMSN
+1090 ILRTQYDGYDAEMSN
-1105 KGIDPKVISHPKL
+1105 KGIAPKVISHPKL

-1129 RGKVEYNTEIPDA
+1129 RGKVEYSTESPSD
-1142 SESTSTNPSTGE
+1142 SNPVSTNSSTGE
-1154 VVDQDSSSNNSSSS
+1154 VVDQDS
-1168 KPNNSPIVNSSDPA
+1168 A
-1182 EANTKPDVAPI
+1182 EANTKPVVAPI

-1204 NTIQKEANEL
+1204 NAIQQEANEL

-1232 AALIEKHKNDEQPN
+1232 EALIEKHKNDEQHN

-1279 VTEMPG
+1279 VTEMPS

-1336 HIASMMYGAINAY
+1336 HIANMMYGAINAY

-1375 KSAKQRQSE
+1375 KSTKQRQSE

-1483 ILLEENDTNNT
+1483 ILLEENDINNT

-1500 ELNAVLNELRSVTTK
+1500 ELNAILNELRSVTTK
-1515 AERKKELERRKDELT
+1515 AERRKELERRKDELT

-1566 YTDVHGNKPDDRP
+1566 YADVHGAKPDERQ

-1586 NDWYKKLYNEYD
+1586 NSWYEKLYNEYD
-1598 GIIQLSNSIETNG
+1598 GIIQLSNNIENNG
-1611 NVVAKVEE
+1611 NIVAKVEE
-1619 ITAGELIRIIDND
+1619 ITSGEVIRIIDND
-1632 NREDGQNYDKYTQ
+1632 NRGDGQNYDKFTQ
-1645 SNSAFA
+1645 ANSAFA
-1651 NPSNI
+1651 NPSEI
-1656 TLAVVTKK
+1656 TLSIVDPN
-1664 NTNQIVTT
+1664 NTGQIITS
-1672 KGEIIQG
+1672 KGEVIQG
-1679 EFVGSGV
+1679 EFGKSGTV
-1686 PVVIMPDK
+1686 TIVMPDK

-1701 TGISINMADNN
+1701 TGISVNMNDSN
-1712 LTGDAKQIVTAIKKE
+1712 LTGDAKKIVTAIKKE
-1727 LNYLIDKHI
+1727 LNYFIDKHI

-1749 ELCYDNARYEA
+1749 ELCYDSNRYRA
-1760 GLVKGLGTNTS
+1760 GQLKGFGVNTS
-1771 LLYGVNFWK
+1771 LLTGINIWK
-1780 NSKNDNFFSIGI
+1780 NSKDDNFFNIGI
-1792 SRKDKTGAV
+1792 SRKDKTGTT
-1801 VSIHGGKSR
+1801 VSIHGRNTR

-1816 NGEDKFIDEN
+1816 NGEDTFIDEN
-1826 KNRSLNNEED
+1826 KNRNLNNEED

-1843 LNEIIDAASINISY
+1843 LNEIIDSASINISIN
-1857 KYIESDSKGYKVSGF
+1857 YINADSKGYKPSGF
-1872 GTKQSDGKFNIYI
+1872 ATSTNGKFNIYI

-1897 TYNSFQDA
+1897 TYDSFQDA

-1924 RRKGKNQKYNQQL
+1924 RRKAKNQKYNQRLQ
-1937 KVSLVKQTTSPV
+1937 VSLVKQTSSPV
-1949 ESNNEAPINTNS
+1949 ESSNEAPINTNS

-1968 DNIITDKANAIL
+1968 DNTITDKANAIL

-2110 LFSDEISAGNKH
+2110 LFSDEVSAGNKH

-2197 IDNVGKQKTVVKET
+2197 IDNVGKQKTVVEKT
-2211 KQEEKVDDKQETTAE
+2211 KQEEKVDDKQETTAK
-2226 TNDLYDKI
+2226 TN
-2234 EKEISEKD
+2234 EES
-2242 GITTTKV
+2242 
-2249 KGIKIIKSSNRR
+2249 
-2261 NYNPVTIPLSIL
+2261 
-2273 DEDTLAEG
+2273 
-2281 LKTDTNAIAILN
+2281 
-2293 EVRFNGTNYA
+2293 
-2303 GEITIRSVDENN
+2303 
-2315 NRITYRQPVKFTA
+2315 
-2328 NPFEHISLYKKDI
+2328 
-2341 STETKE
+2341 
-2347 QPVDNKPKPRFRF
+2347 KPKPRFRF

-2365 TRGSSVTETPK
+2365 TRGSSVTEAPK
-2376 SDYTSEMQFIKDKA
+2376 SDYTPEMNSIKEKA

-2397 KAPNGNPTNLN
+2397 KAPNGKPTNLT
-2408 ERQWLQVRTK
+2408 ERQWLQ
-2418 AFKDWFGDWEIFN
+2418 
-2431 KINPYNTNIKL
+2431 
-2442 GNPEADLS
+2442 
-2450 SVDADGFGTIIP
+2450 
-2462 VYKNESYIG
+2462 
-2471 EIAINNTYK
+2471 
-2480 HGDFV
+2480 
-2485 INGNYVS
+2485 
-2492 MSEVGSSVE
+2492 
-2501 LEEEHRGKGY
+2501 
-2511 GKAMYFEFAKQI
+2511 
-2523 ANKGKILRSATDSSR
+2523 
-2538 TPASTRVWESL
+2538 
-2549 VRDGYAKRIN
+2549 
-2559 DRYEIINSS
+2559 
-2568 LSEAS
+2568 
-2573 KVVDE
+2573 
-2578 NGEPLVVYHS
+2578 
-2588 SMNKFTTFD
+2588 
-2597 SKYKNRYSETTKNGL
+2597 
-2612 KKFFYFT
+2612 
-2619 SSKVHAEQFG
+2619 
-2629 ISDEDILA
+2629 
-2637 AKLTEHFYNDVE
+2637 
-2649 ISELAKGYN
+2649 
-2658 ISEAEVERLLNKQT
+2658 
-2672 VDRGITYEVFLNIRN
+2672 
-2687 PLKIDAKGES
+2687 
-2697 VSNLSNEEISSI
+2697 
-2709 NNSEGSIIE
+2709 
-2718 NALESID
+2718 
-2725 PNVAQMLELDDIL
+2725 
-2738 ENPFTT
+2738 
-2744 DYLVKNPNQIKSA
+2744 
-2757 TDNTG
+2757 
-2762 KFSTTNDD
+2762 FSTTNDD
-2770 IRFSSVT
+2770 IRFSSIT
-2777 EQPNRQ
+2777 EQPNKQ

>member
-1 MDIQSI
+1 MDIDAI

-12 TVIKNPNYKKGKR
+12 VVVPNPSYSKSKK
-25 NTQPEYITVSDLDS
+25 NTQPKFITVTDLDRATNGS
-39 GVAPDGSLVAGIA
+39 TSKFADISYTTTANDMQGIVGTADDTKKYFKYGVAPS
-52 YDAAAKGQQAILGR
+52 R
-66 NGELDKYINAGFTP
+66 FNP
-80 NGWENLDKQLAEAQ
+80 NLDAQLAEAQ
-94 GTGEKLWNSLKQTFW
+94 GVGEKLWNSLKQSVW
-109 SELVLGTL
+109 SELVLGGLT
-117 SSFADLYDVMTGAV
+117 SFADLFDIITGAA
-131 FQSDNDYQNPVSR
+131 FRSDGDFQNPVSR
-144 YLEEARENFR
+144 YLEEVRENYR

-159 YVDPDKNLTNG
+159 FVDPSKSLATG
-170 GLADAG
+170 GLTDAG
-176 WWFSNF
+176 WLLANL
-182 PSIASSLTLLLPG
+182 PSVASSLTLFIPG
-195 RAVTAI
+195 KAVTAI
-201 PKALKV
+201 PKLLKI

-216 AATGARKIKSIEEAE
+216 AATGARKIKTIEEAE
-231 KLGKVAKW
+231 KLGKVGKW

-284 ALNKMSDEDYN
+284 ALNKMSNEDYN
-295 LFTNK
+295 AFTNK
-300 YAEELQGINT
+300 YAEELQDINT

-323 SATKTFMI
+323 SATKTFAI

-349 LKLAKNMRAT
+349 LKLTKNMRAT

-383 DASEKLTSKIKNYAK
+383 DADEKLITKIRNYAK
-398 DHVGALGVF
+398 DHVGVLGVF
-407 GAEASEGIEEA
+407 GSEASEGIEETL
-418 VNYIASEE
+418 NYIASEE

-440 PETTFNSRLSS
+440 PETTFGSRLIS

-458 YDAAFWGLV
+458 YDAAFWGLM
-467 GGVGFQVLGSAF
+467 GGVVFQGAGSGF

-485 IIGKIKERKGKN
+485 AIGKIKEHKGKN
-497 DKTKED
+497 NKTKED
-503 TYTSWKDRFETA
+503 TYTSWKDRFETP
-515 ENKRRVGEINSRQ
+515 ENKRRVGEINGRQ

-540 IEEDRNPFGKPG
+540 IEENRNPFGKPG

-558 KAKQIARDRA
+558 EAKQIARDRA

-583 GNYNLLKDYLRD
+583 GNYDLLKDYLRD
-595 KNVRKALV
+595 ENVRKALV
-603 DKGVI
+603 EKGVI
-608 DSDAN
+608 DSDGN
-613 VDDFIRRMDEVEQLY
+613 VDDFIRRMDEIEQLY
-628 NDNLIAIDGI
+628 NDNLIAIDGM

-663 QRLDKQLANYEVSA
+663 QRLDKQLSNYEVSA

-686 NLDESIDYKS
+686 NLDKSIDYKS

-709 LRAAKRAILEDPE
+709 LRAAKRAILEDSD

-742 INENLAS
+742 INENIAS
-749 DSWNNLAKGNTSFG
+749 DSWNDLAKGNTSFG

-793 DDYRKAMD
+793 DDYIKATD
-801 ALLSQDMNALRE
+801 ALISRDMNALRE

-829 FGEDGASGAYHSLS
+829 FGEDGSSGAYHSLS

-850 NLEKSIDK
+850 NVEKSIDK

-894 INELHNSMDEA
+894 INELHNSMNEA
-905 RTKAISLAEKD
+905 RSKAISLAEKD
-916 IFDIAEKY
+916 IFDISEKY
-924 GNLEVEGYLFENSN
+924 GNLEVEGYLFENED
-938 IENISAADKK
+938 IENISEADKK
-948 KLDEALEVLN
+948 KLDDALEVLN

-972 MILFHSE
+972 MILFNSE
-979 LNKRTNEAIQNEEN
+979 LNKRTNEAIQSEEN

-1003 ENSKSNNPITD
+1003 ENSTLNNPITD
-1014 TSKGET
+1014 ET
-1020 GQAESAQQ
+1020 NEEIGQSESIQQ
-1028 PINNNGQP
+1028 PISNNGQS
-1036 VASVTENIAITPNI
+1036 VASVTGNIAITPNI

-1057 TNVKDSDEHYIFSED
+1057 TNVKDSDEHYIFNED

-1077 TLSLPKGKTVPDN
+1077 TLSLPKGKTVPNN

-1105 KGIDPKVISHPKL
+1105 KGIAPKVISHPKL
-1118 RRTEDGYEVIE
+1118 RRTEDGYEIIE
-1129 RGKVEYNTEIPDA
+1129 RGKVEYSI
-1142 SESTSTNPSTGE
+1142 ESPNSSKPISTNPSTGE

-1168 KPNNSPIVNSSDPA
+1168 KSNNSPIVTSSDSA
-1182 EANTKPDVAPI
+1182 EANTKPEVAPI

-1204 NTIQKEANEL
+1204 NTIQQEANEL

-1232 AALIEKHKNDEQPN
+1232 AALIEKHKNDEQHVV
-1246 IVENAIN
+1246 VENAIN

-1336 HIASMMYGAINAY
+1336 HIANMMYGAINAY

-1384 QLGSSDTKIHR
+1384 QLGSNDIKTHR

-1424 RVKNGEIQLVK
+1424 RVENGEIKLVK

-1483 ILLEENDTNNT
+1483 ILLEENDINNT

-1500 ELNAVLNELRSVTTK
+1500 ELNAILNELRSVTTK
-1515 AERKKELERRKDELT
+1515 VERKKELERRKDELT

-1539 DLHLVGNIIS
+1539 DLHLVGHIIS

-1558 EYMCNLWK
+1558 EYMCNLWR
-1566 YTDVHGNKPDDRP
+1566 YADVHGAKPDERQV
-1579 ILIEDSL
+1579 LIEDSL

-1611 NVVAKVEE
+1611 NIVAKVEE
-1619 ITAGELIRIIDND
+1619 ITSGEVIRIIDND
-1632 NREDGQNYDKYTQ
+1632 NRGDGQNYDKYTQ
-1645 SNSAFA
+1645 ANSAFA
-1651 NPSNI
+1651 NPSEI
-1656 TLAVVTKK
+1656 TLSIVDPN
-1664 NTNQIVTT
+1664 NTGQIITS
-1672 KGEIIQG
+1672 KGEVIQG
-1679 EFVGSGV
+1679 EFGKSGTV
-1686 PVVIMPDK
+1686 TIVMPDK
-1694 NGANRYI
+1694 NGTNRYI
-1701 TGISINMADNN
+1701 TGISVNMNDSN
-1712 LTGDAKQIVTAIKKE
+1712 LTGDAKKIVTAIKKE

-1749 ELCYDNARYEA
+1749 ELCYDSNRYRA
-1760 GLVKGLGTNTS
+1760 GQLKGFGVNTS
-1771 LLYGVNFWK
+1771 LLTGINIWK
-1780 NSKNDNFFSIGI
+1780 NSKDDNFFNIGI
-1792 SRKDKTGAV
+1792 SRKDKTGTT
-1801 VSIHGGKSR
+1801 VSIRGGNTR

-1826 KNRSLNNEED
+1826 KNRSLNDEED

-1843 LNEIIDAASINISY
+1843 LNEIIDSASINISMN
-1857 KYIESDSKGYKVSGF
+1857 YINADSKGYKPSGF
-1872 GTKQSDGKFNIYI
+1872 ATSTNGKFNIYI
-1885 PNSANPSEAFNK
+1885 PNSANSSEAFNK
-1897 TYNSFQDA
+1897 TYDSFQDA

-1924 RRKGKNQKYNQQL
+1924 RRKGKNQKYNQRLQ
-1937 KVSLVKQTTSPV
+1937 VSLVKQTTSPV
-1949 ESNNEAPINTNS
+1949 ESNNEVAINTNS

-1968 DNIITDKANAIL
+1968 DNTITDKANAIL

-2169 FGWEIRKGSLREK
+2169 FGWEVRKGSLREK

-2188 GQLKNIRQA
+2188 SQLKNVREAVESIKTKA
-2197 IDNVGKQKTVVKET
+2197 KTKKTKKVDNTPSLFSDEDFLDTDKET
-2211 KQEEKVDDKQETTAE
+2211 LEPK
-2226 TNDLYDKI
+2226 
-2234 EKEISEKD
+2234 KEN
-2242 GITTTKV
+2242 V
-2249 KGIKIIKSSNRR
+2249 
-2261 NYNPVTIPLSIL
+2261 
-2273 DEDTLAEG
+2273 
-2281 LKTDTNAIAILN
+2281 
-2293 EVRFNGTNYA
+2293 
-2303 GEITIRSVDENN
+2303 
-2315 NRITYRQPVKFTA
+2315 
-2328 NPFEHISLYKKDI
+2328 

-2347 QPVDNKPKPRFRF
+2347 QLVENNPKPRFRF
-2360 GQKRD
+2360 GQKHD
-2365 TRGSSVTETPK
+2365 TRGSSVTEAPK
-2376 SDYTSEMQFIKDKA
+2376 SDYTPEMNSIKEKA
-2390 IADGTFM
+2390 IANNTFM
-2397 KAPNGNPTNLN
+2397 KAPNGKPTNLN

-2418 AFKDWFGDWEIFN
+2418 NFINWFGDW
-2431 KINPYNTNIKL
+2431 
-2442 GNPEADLS
+2442 
-2450 SVDADGFGTIIP
+2450 
-2462 VYKNESYIG
+2462 
-2471 EIAINNTYK
+2471 INN
-2480 HGDFV
+2480 
-2485 INGNYVS
+2485 
-2492 MSEVGSSVE
+2492 
-2501 LEEEHRGKGY
+2501 
-2511 GKAMYFEFAKQI
+2511 
-2523 ANKGKILRSATDSSR
+2523 
-2538 TPASTRVWESL
+2538 P
-2549 VRDGYAKRIN
+2549 
-2559 DRYEIINSS
+2559 
-2568 LSEAS
+2568 SEAS

-2578 NGEPLVVYHS
+2578 NGEPLVVYHNS
-2588 SMNKFTTFD
+2588 KKDFNTFKPNSD
-2597 SKYKNRYSETTKNGL
+2597 NYI
-2612 KKFFYFT
+2612 YFT
-2619 SSKVHAEQFG
+2619 SDAEY
-2629 ISDEDILA
+2629 
-2637 AKLTEHFYNDVE
+2637 AKDL
-2649 ISELAKGYN
+2649 KGG
-2658 ISEAEVERLLNKQT
+2658 KQ
-2672 VDRGITYEVFLNIRN
+2672 YEVFINSKN
-2687 PLKIDAKGES
+2687 PLDITGDANILWEERNTIITEDDYLRFRRSAYNYHFTDLSLQHTSMKILRNSGLLNDKDGIIGYDASGLNEKGEW
-2697 VSNLSNEEISSI
+2697 LY
-2709 NNSEGSIIE
+2709 SEGTE
-2718 NALESID
+2718 Y
-2725 PNVAQMLELDDIL
+2725 VV
-2738 ENPFTT
+2738 F
-2744 DYLVKNPNQIKSA
+2744 NPNQIKSA

-2762 KFSTTNDD
+2762 EFSTTNND
-2770 IRFSSVT
+2770 IRYSSVT

-2798 AQFMRSVARGDISTA
+2798 AQFMRSVARGDVSTA

>member
-1 MDIQSI
+1 MDIDAI

-12 TVIKNPNYKKGKR
+12 VVVPNPSYSKSKK
-25 NTQPEYITVSDLDS
+25 NTQPKFITVTDLDRATNGS
-39 GVAPDGSLVAGIA
+39 TSKFADISYTTTANDMQGIVGTADDTKKYFKYGVAPSRFNPTL
-52 YDAAAKGQQAILGR
+52 DA
-66 NGELDKYINAGFTP
+66 
-80 NGWENLDKQLAEAQ
+80 QLAEAQ
-94 GTGEKLWNSLKQTFW
+94 GVGEKLWNSLKQSVW
-109 SELVLGTL
+109 SELVLGGLT
-117 SSFADLYDVMTGAV
+117 SFADLFDIITGAA
-131 FQSDNDYQNPVSR
+131 FRSDGDFQNPVSR
-144 YLEEARENFR
+144 YLEEVRENYR

-159 YVDPDKNLTNG
+159 FVDPSKSLATG
-170 GLADAG
+170 GLTDVG
-176 WWFSNF
+176 WWLANL
-182 PSIASSLTLLLPG
+182 PSVANSLTLFIPG
-195 RAVTAI
+195 KAVTAI
-201 PKALKV
+201 PKLLKI

-216 AATGARKIKSIEEAE
+216 AATGARKIKTIEEAE

-239 VNKESTITAANR
+239 VNKESTVTAANR

-284 ALNKMSDEDYN
+284 ALNKMSNEDYN
-295 LFTNK
+295 AFTNK
-300 YAEELQGINT
+300 YAEELQDINT

-323 SATKTFMI
+323 SATKTFAI
-331 DYGNI
+331 DYGNL

-349 LKLAKNMRAT
+349 LKLTKNMRAT

-383 DASEKLTSKIKNYAK
+383 DADEKLITKIRNYTK

-407 GAEASEGIEEA
+407 GSETSEGIEEV

-440 PETTFNSRLSS
+440 PETTFGSRLTS

-458 YDAAFWGLV
+458 YDAAFWGLM
-467 GGVGFQVLGSAF
+467 GGVVFQGAGSGF
-479 NRVSNA
+479 NRASNA
-485 IIGKIKERKGKN
+485 VVGKIKEHKGKN

-503 TYTSWKDRFETA
+503 TYTSWKDRFETS
-515 ENKRRVGEINSRQ
+515 ENKRRVGEINGRQ

-540 IEEDRNPFGKPG
+540 IGDEKNPFGKPG
-552 ETLDSD
+552 ETLNSD
-558 KAKQIARDRA
+558 EAKQIARDRA

-583 GNYNLLKDYLRD
+583 GNYDLLKDYLRD
-595 KNVRKALV
+595 ENVRKALV
-603 DKGVI
+603 EKGVI
-608 DSDAN
+608 DSDGN

-628 NDNLIAIDGI
+628 NDNLIAIDGM

-651 IGRDNAMAQVQQ
+651 IGRDNAMAKVQQ
-663 QRLDKQLANYEVSA
+663 QRLDKQLSNYEVSA

-686 NLDESIDYKS
+686 NLDKSIDYKS
-696 AVELAVTTRRLAE
+696 AVKLAVTTRRLAE
-709 LRAAKRAILEDPE
+709 LRAAKRAILEDSD

-742 INENLAS
+742 INKNLAS
-749 DSWNNLAKGNTSFG
+749 DSWNDLDKAKVKTSFN
-763 SSLARLIWANVTSTQ
+763 SILSRLIWANVTSTQ
-778 GSYDA
+778 GSYDD

-793 DDYRKAMD
+793 DDYIKATD
-801 ALLSQDMNALRE
+801 ALLSRDMNALRE

-821 TDEDIIAL
+821 TNEDIIAL
-829 FGEDGASGAYHSLS
+829 FGENSASGAYHSLS

-850 NLEKSIDK
+850 NIEKSIDK

-871 AIKLAKLEQQ
+871 AIQLAKLEQQ

-894 INELHNSMDEA
+894 INELHNSMNEA
-905 RTKAISLAEKD
+905 RSKAISLAEKD
-916 IFDIAEKY
+916 IFDISEKY
-924 GNLEVEGYLFENSN
+924 GNLEVEGYLFENAD
-938 IENISAADKK
+938 IENISEADKK
-948 KLDEALEVLN
+948 KLDGALEVLN

-972 MILFHSE
+972 MILFNSE
-979 LNKRTNEAIQNEEN
+979 LNKRTNEAIQSEEN
-993 ATNNQ
+993 STNNQ

-1003 ENSKSNNPITD
+1003 ENSTSNNPITD
-1014 TSKGET
+1014 TTNEEI
-1020 GQAESAQQ
+1020 GQSESIQQ
-1028 PINNNGQP
+1028 PISNNGQP
-1036 VASVTENIAITPNI
+1036 VASVTGNIAITPNI

-1077 TLSLPKGKTVPDN
+1077 TLSMPKGKTVPDS

-1105 KGIDPKVISHPKL
+1105 KGITPKVISHPKL

-1129 RGKVEYNTEIPDA
+1129 RGKVEYSTESPSSSKPI
-1142 SESTSTNPSTGE
+1142 STNPSTGE
-1154 VVDQDSSSNNSSSS
+1154 VVDQDSNSNNDSSP
-1168 KPNNSPIVNSSDPA
+1168 KPNSNPIVNSSDSA
-1182 EANTKPDVAPI
+1182 EANTKPEVAPI

-1204 NTIQKEANEL
+1204 NTIQQEANEL

-1336 HIASMMYGAINAY
+1336 HIANMMYGAINAY

-1384 QLGSSDTKIHR
+1384 QLGSNDIKTHR

-1483 ILLEENDTNNT
+1483 ILLEENDINNT

-1500 ELNAVLNELRSVTTK
+1500 ELNAILNELRSVTTK
-1515 AERKKELERRKDELT
+1515 TERKKELERRKDELT
-1530 EKVYNILKN
+1530 EKIYNILKN

-1549 ESADNFDVV
+1549 ESADSFDVV
-1558 EYMCNLWK
+1558 EYMCNLWR
-1566 YTDVHGNKPDDRP
+1566 YADVHGAKPDERQV
-1579 ILIEDSL
+1579 LIEDSL
-1586 NDWYKKLYNEYD
+1586 NDWYEKLYNEYD

-1611 NVVAKVEE
+1611 NIVAKVEE
-1619 ITAGELIRIIDND
+1619 ITAGEVIRIIDND
-1632 NREDGQNYDKYTQ
+1632 NRGDGQNYDKFTQ
-1645 SNSAFA
+1645 ANSAFA
-1651 NPSNI
+1651 NPSKI
-1656 TLAVVTKK
+1656 TLSIVDPN
-1664 NTNQIVTT
+1664 NTGQIITS
-1672 KGEIIQG
+1672 KGEVIQG
-1679 EFVGSGV
+1679 EFGKSGTV
-1686 PVVIMPDK
+1686 TIVMPDK

-1701 TGISINMADNN
+1701 TGISVNMNDSN
-1712 LTGDAKQIVTAIKKE
+1712 LTGDAKKIVTAIKKE

-1736 KEGNYQALFDFLR
+1736 KEGNYKALFDFLR
-1749 ELCYDNARYEA
+1749 ELCYDSNRYRA
-1760 GLVKGLGTNTS
+1760 GQLKGFGVNTS
-1771 LLYGVNFWK
+1771 LLTGINIWK
-1780 NSKNDNFFSIGI
+1780 NSKDDNFFNIGI
-1792 SRKDKTGAV
+1792 SRKDKTGTT
-1801 VSIHGGKSR
+1801 VSIHGGNTR

-1843 LNEIIDAASINISY
+1843 LNEIIDEASINISMN
-1857 KYIESDSKGYKVSGF
+1857 YINADSKGYKPSGF
-1872 GTKQSDGKFNIYI
+1872 ATSTNGKFNIYI
-1885 PNSANPSEAFNK
+1885 PNSANPSEAFDK
-1897 TYNSFQDA
+1897 TYDSFQDA

-1924 RRKGKNQKYNQQL
+1924 RRKAKNQKYNQRLQ
-1937 KVSLVKQTTSPV
+1937 VSLVKQTTSPV

-1968 DNIITDKANAIL
+1968 DNTITDKANAIL

-2095 LDSLDEETRNRISKY
+2095 LDSLDEETKSRISKY

-2142 NSVDAEFEKK
+2142 NSVDAKFEKK

-2169 FGWEIRKGSLREK
+2169 FGWEVRKGSLREK

-2197 IDNVGKQKTVVKET
+2197 IDNVGKRETVAEKT
-2211 KQEEKVDDKQETTAE
+2211 KQEKVDDKQETTAE
-2226 TNDLYDKI
+2226 TN
-2234 EKEISEKD
+2234 EES
-2242 GITTTKV
+2242 
-2249 KGIKIIKSSNRR
+2249 
-2261 NYNPVTIPLSIL
+2261 
-2273 DEDTLAEG
+2273 
-2281 LKTDTNAIAILN
+2281 
-2293 EVRFNGTNYA
+2293 
-2303 GEITIRSVDENN
+2303 
-2315 NRITYRQPVKFTA
+2315 
-2328 NPFEHISLYKKDI
+2328 
-2341 STETKE
+2341 
-2347 QPVDNKPKPRFRF
+2347 KPKPRFRF

-2365 TRGSSVTETPK
+2365 TRGSSVTEAPK
-2376 SDYTSEMQFIKDKA
+2376 SDYTPEMNSIKEKA
-2390 IADGTFM
+2390 IVDGTFM
-2397 KAPNGNPTNLN
+2397 KAPNGNPTNLT

-2418 AFKDWFGDWEIFN
+2418 NFLNWFGDW
-2431 KINPYNTNIKL
+2431 
-2442 GNPEADLS
+2442 
-2450 SVDADGFGTIIP
+2450 
-2462 VYKNESYIG
+2462 
-2471 EIAINNTYK
+2471 INN
-2480 HGDFV
+2480 
-2485 INGNYVS
+2485 
-2492 MSEVGSSVE
+2492 
-2501 LEEEHRGKGY
+2501 
-2511 GKAMYFEFAKQI
+2511 
-2523 ANKGKILRSATDSSR
+2523 
-2538 TPASTRVWESL
+2538 P
-2549 VRDGYAKRIN
+2549 
-2559 DRYEIINSS
+2559 
-2568 LSEAS
+2568 SEAS

-2578 NGEPLVVYHS
+2578 NGEPLVIYHGDS
-2588 SMNKFTTFD
+2588 DIDITNWKIKMRDTITGYFTTNKEK
-2597 SKYKNRYSETTKNGL
+2597 SKLYADDGKIY
-2612 KKFFYFT
+2612 
-2619 SSKVHAEQFG
+2619 
-2629 ISDEDILA
+2629 
-2637 AKLTEHFYNDVE
+2637 
-2649 ISELAKGYN
+2649 
-2658 ISEAEVERLLNKQT
+2658 EA
-2672 VDRGITYEVFLNIRN
+2672 FLNIRN
-2687 PLKIDAKGES
+2687 PFDWYKDIKKSQELLGPDYSYINKYLAEDVIAEGYDGIFISKYYNSYLA
-2697 VSNLSNEEISSI
+2697 ISS
-2709 NNSEGSIIE
+2709 
-2718 NALESID
+2718 
-2725 PNVAQMLELDDIL
+2725 
-2738 ENPFTT
+2738 
-2744 DYLVKNPNQIKSA
+2744 PNQIKSA
-2757 TDNTG
+2757 TSNTG
-2762 KFSTTNDD
+2762 EFSTTNND
-2770 IRFSSVT
+2770 IRYSSVT
-2777 EQPNRQ
+2777 EQPNKH

-2798 AQFMRSVARGDISTA
+2798 AQFMRSVARGDVSTA

>member
-12 TVIKNPNYKKGKR
+12 TVIKNPNYKKGKK
-25 NTQPEYITVSDLDS
+25 NTQPEYITISDLDS
-39 GVAPDGSLVAGIA
+39 GVAPDGSLVADIA
-52 YDAAAKGQQAILGR
+52 YDAAAKGQQSILGR
-66 NGELDKYINAGFTP
+66 NRELDKYINAGLTP

-94 GTGEKLWNSLKQTFW
+94 GTGEKLWNSLKQTVW
-109 SELVLGTL
+109 SEIVLGTL
-117 SSFADLYDVMTGAV
+117 NGFADLYDVMTGAV

-144 YLEEARENFR
+144 YLEEARENYR

-159 YVDPDKNLTNG
+159 YVDPDKHLTTG

-176 WWFSNF
+176 WWLSNL
-182 PSIASSLTLLLPG
+182 PSIASSLTLLIPG
-195 RAVTAI
+195 KAVTAI
-201 PKALKV
+201 PKLLKV
-207 GKLVSYTRK
+207 GKLASYTRK
-216 AATGARKIKSIEEAE
+216 AATGARKIKSIEDAE

-284 ALNKMSDEDYN
+284 ALNKMSNEDYN
-295 LFTNK
+295 SFTNK

-349 LKLAKNMRAT
+349 LKLTKNMRAT

-374 KSAEEIAKL
+374 KSAEDIAKL
-383 DASEKLTSKIKNYAK
+383 DANEKLTSKIKNYAK
-398 DHVGALGVF
+398 DHVGALGIF
-407 GAEASEGIEEA
+407 GAEASESIEEV
-418 VNYIASEE
+418 VNSIASEE

-440 PETTFNSRLSS
+440 PETTFGNRLSS

-458 YDAAFWGLV
+458 YDAAFWGLM
-467 GGVGFQVLGSAF
+467 GGVVFQGAGSGF

-485 IIGKIKERKGKN
+485 VIGKIKERKGKN

-515 ENKRRVGEINSRQ
+515 ENKRRVGEINGRQ

-540 IEEDRNPFGKPG
+540 IEENRNPFGKQG

-558 KAKQIARDRA
+558 EAKQIARDRA

-583 GNYNLLKDYLRD
+583 GNYDLLKEYLRD
-595 KNVRKALV
+595 ENVRKALV

-608 DSDAN
+608 DSNAN
-613 VDDFIRRMDEVEQLY
+613 VDDFIRRMDEVEQIY

-709 LRAAKRAILEDPE
+709 LRAAKRAILEDSE
-722 YAKSIDGQNKLNDI
+722 YAKSIDGQNKLTDI

-742 INENLAS
+742 INENIAS
-749 DSWNNLAKGNTSFG
+749 DSWNDLAKGNTNFG
-763 SSLARLIWANVTSTQ
+763 SNLARLIWANVTSTQ

-801 ALLSQDMNALRE
+801 ALLSQDMNALRK

-821 TDEDIIAL
+821 TDEDIISL

-850 NLEKSIDK
+850 NVEKSIDK

-871 AIKLAKLEQQ
+871 TIKLAKLEQQ

-894 INELHNSMDEA
+894 INELHNSMNEA

-916 IFDIAEKY
+916 IFDISEKY
-924 GNLEVEGYLFENSN
+924 GNLEVEGYLFENAD
-938 IENISAADKK
+938 IENISEADKK
-948 KLDEALEVLN
+948 KLDDALEVLN
-958 LTADSNR
+958 LTTDSNR

-972 MILFHSE
+972 MILFNSE
-979 LNKRTNEAIQNEEN
+979 LNKRTNEAIQSEEN

-1003 ENSKSNNPITD
+1003 ENLKSNNPITD
-1014 TSKGET
+1014 TTNEKI
-1020 GQAESAQQ
+1020 GQEESIQQ
-1028 PINNNGQP
+1028 HISNNGQQ
-1036 VASVTENIAITPNI
+1036 VASVTGNIAITPNI

-1105 KGIDPKVISHPKL
+1105 KGIAPKVISHPKL

-1129 RGKVEYNTEIPDA
+1129 RGKVEYNTESSSA
-1142 SESTSTNPSTGE
+1142 SKLASTNPSTGD
-1154 VVDQDSSSNNSSSS
+1154 VVDQDSSSNNDSSS
-1168 KPNNSPIVNSSDPA
+1168 KLNNNPIVNSSDSD
-1182 EANTKPDVAPI
+1182 EANTKPEVAPI

-1204 NTIQKEANEL
+1204 NTIQQEANEL

-1336 HIASMMYGAINAY
+1336 HIANMMYGAINAY
-1349 LKTEESKSRFVV
+1349 LKTEESKSRFVI

-1384 QLGSSDTKIHR
+1384 QLGSNDAKIHR

-1402 ENPSTEFLEAF
+1402 ENPSTEFIEAF
-1413 DSISTGDTLSI
+1413 DSISTGDILSI
-1424 RVKNGEIQLVK
+1424 RVENGEIQLVK

-1515 AERKKELERRKDELT
+1515 VERKKELERRKDELT

-1558 EYMCNLWK
+1558 EYMCNLWR
-1566 YTDVHGNKPDDRP
+1566 YADVHGAKPDERQ

-1586 NDWYKKLYNEYD
+1586 NSWYEKLYNEYD
-1598 GIIQLSNSIETNG
+1598 GIIQLSNNIENNG
-1611 NVVAKVEE
+1611 NIVAKVEE
-1619 ITAGELIRIIDND
+1619 ITAGEVIRIIDND
-1632 NREDGQNYDKYTQ
+1632 NRGDGQNYDKYTQ
-1645 SNSAFA
+1645 ANSAFA
-1651 NPSNI
+1651 NPSEI
-1656 TLAVVTKK
+1656 TLSIVDP
-1664 NTNQIVTT
+1664 NNIGQIITS
-1672 KGEIIQG
+1672 KGEVIQG
-1679 EFVGSGV
+1679 EFGKSGTV
-1686 PVVIMPDK
+1686 TIVMPDK

-1701 TGISINMADNN
+1701 TGISVNMNDSN
-1712 LTGDAKQIVTAIKKE
+1712 LTGDAKKIVTAIKKE

-1749 ELCYDNARYEA
+1749 ELCYDSNRYRA
-1760 GLVKGLGTNTS
+1760 GQLKGFGINTS
-1771 LLYGVNFWK
+1771 LLTGINIWK
-1780 NSKNDNFFSIGI
+1780 NSKDDNFFNIGI
-1792 SRKDKTGAV
+1792 SRKDKTGTT
-1801 VSIHGGKSR
+1801 VSIHGGNTR

-1843 LNEIIDAASINISY
+1843 LNEIIDSASINISMN
-1857 KYIESDSKGYKVSGF
+1857 YINADSKGYKPSGF
-1872 GTKQSDGKFNIYI
+1872 ATSTNGKFNIYI

-1897 TYNSFQDA
+1897 TYDSFQDA
-1905 VISGGLIRVNTKV
+1905 VINGGLIRVNTKV

-1924 RRKGKNQKYNQQL
+1924 RRKAKNQKYNQRLQ
-1937 KVSLVKQTTSPV
+1937 VSLVKQTTSPV
-1949 ESNNEAPINTNS
+1949 ESNNEVTINTNS

-1968 DNIITDKANAIL
+1968 DNTITDKANAIL

-2169 FGWEIRKGSLREK
+2169 FGWDVRKGSLREK

-2188 GQLKNIRQA
+2188 EQLKNIRQA
-2197 IDNVGKQKTVVKET
+2197 IDNVGKQKTVAEET

-2226 TNDLYDKI
+2226 TN
-2234 EKEISEKD
+2234 EES
-2242 GITTTKV
+2242 
-2249 KGIKIIKSSNRR
+2249 
-2261 NYNPVTIPLSIL
+2261 
-2273 DEDTLAEG
+2273 
-2281 LKTDTNAIAILN
+2281 
-2293 EVRFNGTNYA
+2293 
-2303 GEITIRSVDENN
+2303 
-2315 NRITYRQPVKFTA
+2315 
-2328 NPFEHISLYKKDI
+2328 
-2341 STETKE
+2341 
-2347 QPVDNKPKPRFRF
+2347 KPKPRFRF

-2365 TRGSSVTETPK
+2365 TRGSSVTEAPK
-2376 SDYTSEMQFIKDKA
+2376 SDYTPEMNSIKEKA
-2390 IADGTFM
+2390 IADDTFM
-2397 KAPNGNPTNLN
+2397 KAPNGNPTNLT

-2418 AFKDWFGDWEIFN
+2418 NFINWFGDW
-2431 KINPYNTNIKL
+2431 
-2442 GNPEADLS
+2442 
-2450 SVDADGFGTIIP
+2450 
-2462 VYKNESYIG
+2462 
-2471 EIAINNTYK
+2471 INNP
-2480 HGDFV
+2480 
-2485 INGNYVS
+2485 
-2492 MSEVGSSVE
+2492 
-2501 LEEEHRGKGY
+2501 
-2511 GKAMYFEFAKQI
+2511 AK
-2523 ANKGKILRSATDSSR
+2523 
-2538 TPASTRVWESL
+2538 
-2549 VRDGYAKRIN
+2549 
-2559 DRYEIINSS
+2559 
-2568 LSEAS
+2568 AS

-2588 SMNKFTTFD
+2588 STESFEEFKHGVKDNTGAKDAKNMFYFSSNKSVSSWYTDMLHGFNKYTSLNTVELENKLL
-2597 SKYKNRYSETTKNGL
+2597 SKLIEDKKPIYSEFDYDSEMSYGIYPNGVVIKTFISQVGSHTQIL
-2612 KKFFYFT
+2612 EINNTSNSEFFNSLPNEMQY
-2619 SSKVHAEQFG
+2619 A
-2629 ISDEDILA
+2629 ISNNIVEHFDKELANDILELSEYNYEQSA
-2637 AKLTEHFYNDVE
+2637 YYDESYGVALDAKRLNT
-2649 ISELAKGYN
+2649 N
-2658 ISEAEVERLLNKQT
+2658 IIDKYFIRSF
-2672 VDRGITYEVFLNIRN
+2672 FLNI
-2687 PLKIDAKGES
+2687 KDIK
-2697 VSNLSNEEISSI
+2697 EIKDY
-2709 NNSEGSIIE
+2709 EGKVKHSIIKHIEE
-2718 NALESID
+2718 NKDKDGFVIINTNDSGTNILSDIYAVRES
-2725 PNVAQMLELDDIL
+2725 
-2738 ENPFTT
+2738 
-2744 DYLVKNPNQIKSA
+2744 NQIQSA

-2762 KFSTTNDD
+2762 EFSTTNND
-2770 IRFSSVT
+2770 IKHSSGT

>member
-1 MDIQSI
+1 MDVLDFINRQGKKEIPNPKFNPKSKKNMQPRSIVVEDLTPDNDPAVSMAIQDFQSQYSI
-7 FNAGG
+7 
-12 TVIKNPNYKKGKR
+12 
-25 NTQPEYITVSDLDS
+25 DS
-39 GVAPDGSLVAGIA
+39 KEADK
-52 YDAAAKGQQAILGR
+52 YRR
-66 NGELDKYINAGFTP
+66 NGMNWNP
-80 NGWENLDKQLAEAQ
+80 WENLDKQLAEAQ
-94 GTGEKLWNSLKQTFW
+94 GTGEKLWNSLKRTVW
-109 SELVLGTL
+109 SEIVLGTL
-117 SSFADLYDVMTGAV
+117 SGFADLYDVMTGAA
-131 FQSDNDYQNPVSR
+131 FQSDNDYQNPASR
-144 YLEEARENFR
+144 YLEEARENYR

-159 YVDPDKNLTNG
+159 YVDPDKHLTTG
-170 GLADAG
+170 GLTDPG
-176 WWFSNF
+176 WWLSNL
-182 PSIASSLTLLLPG
+182 PSIASSLTLLIPG
-195 RAVTAI
+195 KAVTAI
-201 PKALKV
+201 PKILKA

-239 VNKESTITAANR
+239 VNKESTITATNR

-284 ALNKMSDEDYN
+284 SLNKMSNEDYN
-295 LFTNK
+295 SFINK

-336 LFDVAQVYALRNP
+336 LFDVVQVYALRNP
-349 LKLAKNMRAT
+349 LKLTKNMRAT

-440 PETTFNSRLSS
+440 PETTFCSRLIS
-451 YLTSPEL
+451 YFTSPEL
-458 YDAAFWGLV
+458 YDAAFWGLI
-467 GGVGFQVLGSAF
+467 GGVGFQFAGSGF

-485 IIGKIKERKGKN
+485 VIGKIKEHKGKN

-515 ENKRRVGEINSRQ
+515 ENKRRVGEINGRQ

-540 IEEDRNPFGKPG
+540 IEENRNPFSKSG

-558 KAKQIARDRA
+558 EAKQIARDRA

-583 GNYNLLKDYLRD
+583 GNYDLLKDYLHD
-595 KNVRKALV
+595 ENVRKALV

-686 NLDESIDYKS
+686 NLDGSIDYKS
-696 AVELAVTTRRLAE
+696 AVELTVSTRRLAE
-709 LRAAKRAILEDPE
+709 LRAAKRAILEDSD

-742 INENLAS
+742 INENIAS

-763 SSLARLIWANVTSTQ
+763 NSLARLIWANVTSTQ

-793 DDYRKAMD
+793 DDYKKAID

-850 NLEKSIDK
+850 NVEKSIDK

-865 DYQNIA
+865 DYRNIA

-894 INELHNSMDEA
+894 INELHNSMNKA
-905 RTKAISLAEKD
+905 RIKAISLAEKD
-916 IFDIAEKY
+916 IFDISEKY
-924 GNLEVEGYLFENSN
+924 GNLEVEGYLFENSD
-938 IENISAADKK
+938 IENISEADKK
-948 KLDEALEVLN
+948 KLDDALEVLN

-972 MILFHSE
+972 MILFNSE
-979 LNKRTNEAIQNEEN
+979 LNKRTNEAIQSEEN

-1003 ENSKSNNPITD
+1003 ENSKSNNPIID
-1014 TSKGET
+1014 TSKGEI

-1028 PINNNGQP
+1028 TISNNGQP
-1036 VASVTENIAITPNI
+1036 VSSVTGNIAITPNI

-1057 TNVKDSDEHYIFSED
+1057 TNVKDSDEHYIFNED

-1105 KGIDPKVISHPKL
+1105 KGIAPKVISHPKL

-1129 RGKVEYNTEIPDA
+1129 RGKVEYSTESSSA
-1142 SESTSTNPSTGE
+1142 SKPVSTNPSTGE
-1154 VVDQDSSSNNSSSS
+1154 IIDQ
-1168 KPNNSPIVNSSDPA
+1168 SSDSA

-1204 NTIQKEANEL
+1204 NTIQQEANEL

-1232 AALIEKHKNDEQPN
+1232 AALIEKHKNDEQHN

-1279 VTEMPG
+1279 VTEMPS

-1336 HIASMMYGAINAY
+1336 HIANMMYGAINAY

-1413 DSISTGDTLSI
+1413 DSINTGDTLSI

-1474 SNLADIFSN
+1474 SNLSDIFSN
-1483 ILLEENDTNNT
+1483 ILLEENDINNT

-1500 ELNAVLNELRSVTTK
+1500 ELNAILNELRSVTTK

-1566 YTDVHGNKPDDRP
+1566 YADVHGAKPDERQ

-1586 NDWYKKLYNEYD
+1586 NSWYEKLYNEYD
-1598 GIIQLSNSIETNG
+1598 GIIQLSNNIENNG
-1611 NVVAKVEE
+1611 NIVAKVEE
-1619 ITAGELIRIIDND
+1619 ITSGEVIRIIDND
-1632 NREDGQNYDKYTQ
+1632 NRGDGQNYDKYTQ
-1645 SNSAFA
+1645 ANSAFA
-1651 NPSNI
+1651 NPSEI
-1656 TLAVVTKK
+1656 TLSIVDPN
-1664 NTNQIVTT
+1664 NTGQIITS
-1672 KGEIIQG
+1672 KGEVIQG
-1679 EFVGSGV
+1679 EFGKSGTV
-1686 PVVIMPDK
+1686 TIVMPDK

-1701 TGISINMADNN
+1701 TGISVNMNDSN
-1712 LTGDAKQIVTAIKKE
+1712 LTGDAKKIVTAIKKE

-1749 ELCYDNARYEA
+1749 ELCYDSNRYRA
-1760 GLVKGLGTNTS
+1760 GQLKGFGVNTS
-1771 LLYGVNFWK
+1771 LLTGINIWK
-1780 NSKNDNFFSIGI
+1780 NSKDDNFFNIGI
-1792 SRKDKTGAV
+1792 SRKDKTGTT
-1801 VSIHGGKSR
+1801 VSIHGGNTR

-1836 AKLFKEL
+1836 AKLFKKL
-1843 LNEIIDAASINISY
+1843 LNEIIDSASINISMN
-1857 KYIESDSKGYKVSGF
+1857 YINADSKGYKPSGF
-1872 GTKQSDGKFNIYI
+1872 ATSINGKFNIYI

-1897 TYNSFQDA
+1897 TYDSFQDA

-1924 RRKGKNQKYNQQL
+1924 RRKAKNQKYNQQL
-1937 KVSLVKQTTSPV
+1937 QVSLVKQTSSPI
-1949 ESNNEAPINTNS
+1949 ESSNEAPINTNS
-1961 NVENTLR
+1961 NIENTLR
-1968 DNIITDKANAIL
+1968 DNTITDKANAIL

-2011 DENGNWTGLNARAS
+2011 DEKGNWTGLNARAS

-2095 LDSLDEETRNRISKY
+2095 LDGLDEETRNRISKY

-2142 NSVDAEFEKK
+2142 NSVNAEFEKK
-2152 KLSNNLWQRIL
+2152 KFSNNLWQRIL

-2197 IDNVGKQKTVVKET
+2197 IDNVGKQKTVVEET
-2211 KQEEKVDDKQETTAE
+2211 KQEEKIDDKQETTAK
-2226 TNDLYDKI
+2226 TN
-2234 EKEISEKD
+2234 EES
-2242 GITTTKV
+2242 
-2249 KGIKIIKSSNRR
+2249 
-2261 NYNPVTIPLSIL
+2261 
-2273 DEDTLAEG
+2273 
-2281 LKTDTNAIAILN
+2281 
-2293 EVRFNGTNYA
+2293 
-2303 GEITIRSVDENN
+2303 
-2315 NRITYRQPVKFTA
+2315 
-2328 NPFEHISLYKKDI
+2328 
-2341 STETKE
+2341 
-2347 QPVDNKPKPRFRF
+2347 KPKPRFRF

-2365 TRGSSVTETPK
+2365 TRGSSVTEAPK
-2376 SDYTSEMQFIKDKA
+2376 SDYTPEMQSIKERA
-2390 IADGTFM
+2390 IANDTFM

-2418 AFKDWFGDWEIFN
+2418 NFIDWFGDW
-2431 KINPYNTNIKL
+2431 
-2442 GNPEADLS
+2442 
-2450 SVDADGFGTIIP
+2450 
-2462 VYKNESYIG
+2462 
-2471 EIAINNTYK
+2471 INNPSK
-2480 HGDFV
+2480 
-2485 INGNYVS
+2485 
-2492 MSEVGSSVE
+2492 GS
-2501 LEEEHRGKGY
+2501 
-2511 GKAMYFEFAKQI
+2511 KA
-2523 ANKGKILRSATDSSR
+2523 
-2538 TPASTRVWESL
+2538 
-2549 VRDGYAKRIN
+2549 
-2559 DRYEIINSS
+2559 
-2568 LSEAS
+2568 
-2573 KVVDE
+2573 VDE

-2588 SMNKFTTFD
+2588 TRANFTTFD
-2597 SKYKNRYSETTKNGL
+2597 LNKSKRGEGLWFKPWKDDSTIIGKIVEKLSHSHDIPVYLNIKNPVIIDKPSGYKSGDIYTRKGIDKHSTSNNDGAIGFSNMNVFRGAFNMKDIRGKNGIEL
-2612 KKFFYFT
+2612 VVFN
-2619 SSKVHAEQFG
+2619 SS
-2629 ISDEDILA
+2629 
-2637 AKLTEHFYNDVE
+2637 
-2649 ISELAKGYN
+2649 
-2658 ISEAEVERLLNKQT
+2658 
-2672 VDRGITYEVFLNIRN
+2672 
-2687 PLKIDAKGES
+2687 
-2697 VSNLSNEEISSI
+2697 
-2709 NNSEGSIIE
+2709 
-2718 NALESID
+2718 
-2725 PNVAQMLELDDIL
+2725 
-2738 ENPFTT
+2738 
-2744 DYLVKNPNQIKSA
+2744 QIKSA
-2757 TDNTG
+2757 TDNVGT
-2762 KFSTTNDD
+2762 FSTTNDD
-2770 IRFSSVT
+2770 IRYSSVT

-2798 AQFMRSVARGDISTA
+2798 AQFMRSVARGDVSTA

>member
-1 MDIQSI
+1 MDIDAI

-12 TVIKNPNYKKGKR
+12 VVVPNPSYSKSKK
-25 NTQPEYITVSDLDS
+25 NTQPKFITVTDLDRATNGS
-39 GVAPDGSLVAGIA
+39 TSKFADISYTTTANDMQGIVGTADDTKKYFKYGVAPSRFNPTL
-52 YDAAAKGQQAILGR
+52 DA
-66 NGELDKYINAGFTP
+66 
-80 NGWENLDKQLAEAQ
+80 QLAEAQ
-94 GTGEKLWNSLKQTFW
+94 GVGEKLWNSLKQTVW
-109 SELVLGTL
+109 SEAILG
-117 SSFADLYDVMTGAV
+117 SVNAFADLFDIITGAA
-131 FQSDNDYQNPVSR
+131 FRSDGDFQNPVSR
-144 YLEEARENFR
+144 YLEEVRENYR

-159 YVDPDKNLTNG
+159 FVDPSKSLTTG
-170 GLADAG
+170 GLTDVG
-176 WWFSNF
+176 WWLANL
-182 PSIASSLTLLLPG
+182 PSVASSLTLLLPG
-195 RAVTAI
+195 TGLAKGVSLLG
-201 PKALKV
+201 KALQVNKAI
-207 GKLVSYTRK
+207 GWTRK
-216 AATGARKIKSIEEAE
+216 ALTGASNIKKIEEIE
-231 KLGKVAKW
+231 KLGKVGKW
-239 VNKESTITAANR
+239 INKESTVTTANR

-258 ATAMRTLENYQEARQ
+258 AVTMRTLENYQEARQ
-273 VYNDMYNEAST
+273 TYNDMYNQASES
-284 ALNKMSDEDYN
+284 LSSMSDKDYETFKAKYENELEDVN
-295 LFTNK
+295 
-300 YAEELQGINT
+300 I
-310 NDRDAVARQLAHN
+310 NDRDAVARKIAHN
-323 SATKTFMI
+323 AAIKTFAI

-336 LFDVAQVYALRNP
+336 LFDVAQVYALKNP

-359 AATRKAERLA
+359 ASTRKAQRLVK
-369 RRNAG
+369 RNAG

-383 DASEKLTSKIKNYAK
+383 DADEKLITKIRNYTK

-407 GAEASEGIEEA
+407 GSEASEGIEEA
-418 VNYIASEE
+418 LNYIASEE

-440 PETTFNSRLSS
+440 PETTFGSRLTS
-451 YLTSPEL
+451 YLNSPEL
-458 YDAAFWGLV
+458 YDAAFWGLM
-467 GGVGFQVLGSAF
+467 GGVVFQGAGSGF

-485 IIGKIKERKGKN
+485 AIGKIKEHKGKN

-503 TYTSWKDRFETA
+503 TYTSWKDRFETP
-515 ENKRRVGEINSRQ
+515 ENKRRVGEINGRQ

-540 IEEDRNPFGKPG
+540 IEENRNPFGKPG

-558 KAKQIARDRA
+558 EAKQIARDRA

-583 GNYNLLKDYLRD
+583 GNYDLLKDYLRD
-595 KNVRKALV
+595 ENVRKALV
-603 DKGVI
+603 EKGVI
-608 DSDAN
+608 DSDGN

-638 SQGLNVPFEYIQI
+638 SQGLNIPFEYIQI

-663 QRLDKQLANYEVSA
+663 QRLDKQLSNYEVSA

-686 NLDESIDYKS
+686 NLDNSIDYKS

-709 LRAAKRAILEDPE
+709 LRAAKRSILEDSE

-742 INENLAS
+742 INENIAS
-749 DSWNNLAKGNTSFG
+749 DSWNDLAKGNTSFG

-778 GSYDA
+778 GSYDV

-793 DDYRKAMD
+793 NDYIKATD
-801 ALLSQDMNALRE
+801 ALLSKDMNAIRE

-829 FGEDGASGAYHSLS
+829 FGEDGSSGAYHSLS

-850 NLEKSIDK
+850 NVEKSIDK

-894 INELHNSMDEA
+894 INELHNSMNEA
-905 RTKAISLAEKD
+905 RSKAISLAEKD
-916 IFDIAEKY
+916 IFDISEKY
-924 GNLEVEGYLFENSN
+924 GNLEVEGYLFENAD
-938 IENISAADKK
+938 IENISEADKK
-948 KLDEALEVLN
+948 KLDDALEVLN

-972 MILFHSE
+972 MILFNSE
-979 LNKRTNEAIQNEEN
+979 LNKRTNEAIQSEEN
-993 ATNNQ
+993 STNNQ

-1003 ENSKSNNPITD
+1003 ENSTSNNPITD
-1014 TSKGET
+1014 ATNEEI
-1020 GQAESAQQ
+1020 GQLESIQQ
-1028 PINNNGQP
+1028 PISNNGQP
-1036 VASVTENIAITPNI
+1036 VASVTGNIAITPNI

-1057 TNVKDSDEHYIFSED
+1057 TNVKDSDEHYVFSED

-1077 TLSLPKGKTVPDN
+1077 TLSLPKGKTVPNN

-1105 KGIDPKVISHPKL
+1105 KGIAPKIISHPKL

-1129 RGKVEYNTEIPDA
+1129 RGKVEYSI
-1142 SESTSTNPSTGE
+1142 ESPSSSKPISTNPSTGE
-1154 VVDQDSSSNNSSSS
+1154 VVDQDSNSNNDSSP
-1168 KPNNSPIVNSSDPA
+1168 KLNSNPIVDSSDSA
-1182 EANTKPDVAPI
+1182 EANTKPEVAPI

-1204 NTIQKEANEL
+1204 NTIQQEANEL

-1225 EVLEEIK
+1225 EILEEIK
-1232 AALIEKHKNDEQPN
+1232 TALIEKHKNDEQPN

-1336 HIASMMYGAINAY
+1336 HIANMMYGAINAY

-1384 QLGSSDTKIHR
+1384 QLGSNDAKIHR

-1402 ENPSTEFLEAF
+1402 ENPSTEFLEVF

-1483 ILLEENDTNNT
+1483 ILLEENDINNT

-1500 ELNAVLNELRSVTTK
+1500 ELNAILNELRSVNTK

-1558 EYMCNLWK
+1558 EYMCNLWR
-1566 YTDVHGNKPDDRP
+1566 YTDVHGDKPDDRP
-1579 ILIEDSL
+1579 ILIENSL

-1598 GIIQLSNSIETNG
+1598 GIIQLSNNIDNNG
-1611 NVVAKVEE
+1611 NVVAKVKE
-1619 ITAGELIRIIDND
+1619 ITSGEVIRIIDND
-1632 NREDGQNYDKYTQ
+1632 NRGDGQNYDKYTQ

-1651 NPSNI
+1651 NLSEI
-1656 TLAVVTKK
+1656 TLSVVEQE
-1664 NTNQIVTT
+1664 NTNRIITT

-1679 EFVGSGV
+1679 EFGKSGS
-1686 PVVIMPDK
+1686 PVVVMPDK

-1749 ELCYDNARYEA
+1749 ELCYDDVRYKA

-1780 NSKNDNFFSIGI
+1780 NSKNDNFFNISI
-1792 SRKDKTGAV
+1792 SRKDKTGTT
-1801 VSIHGGKSR
+1801 VSIHGGNTR
-1810 TFNFKR
+1810 IFNFKR
-1816 NGEDKFIDEN
+1816 NGKDKFIDEN
-1826 KNRSLNNEED
+1826 INRSLNDEED

-1897 TYNSFQDA
+1897 TYDSFQDA

-1924 RRKGKNQKYNQQL
+1924 RRKAKNQKYNQRL
-1937 KVSLVKQTTSPV
+1937 KVSLIKQTTSPV
-1949 ESNNEAPINTNS
+1949 ESNNEVAINTNS
-1961 NVENTLR
+1961 NVENILR
-1968 DNIITDKANAIL
+1968 DNTITDKANAIL

-2011 DENGNWTGLNARAS
+2011 DEKGNWTGLNARAS

-2169 FGWEIRKGSLREK
+2169 FGWEVRKGSLREK

-2188 GQLKNIRQA
+2188 SQLKNVREAVESIKTKA
-2197 IDNVGKQKTVVKET
+2197 KTKKTKKVDNTPSLFSDEDFLDTDKET
-2211 KQEEKVDDKQETTAE
+2211 LEPK
-2226 TNDLYDKI
+2226 
-2234 EKEISEKD
+2234 KEN
-2242 GITTTKV
+2242 V
-2249 KGIKIIKSSNRR
+2249 
-2261 NYNPVTIPLSIL
+2261 
-2273 DEDTLAEG
+2273 
-2281 LKTDTNAIAILN
+2281 
-2293 EVRFNGTNYA
+2293 
-2303 GEITIRSVDENN
+2303 
-2315 NRITYRQPVKFTA
+2315 
-2328 NPFEHISLYKKDI
+2328 

-2347 QPVDNKPKPRFRF
+2347 QLVENKPKPRFRF
-2360 GQKRD
+2360 GQKHD
-2365 TRGSSVTETPK
+2365 TRGSSITEAPK
-2376 SDYTSEMQFIKDKA
+2376 SDYTPEMNSIKEKA

-2418 AFKDWFGDWEIFN
+2418 AFKNWFGNWQSFN
-2431 KINPYNTNIKL
+2431 KINPYNTEINL
-2442 GNPEADLS
+2442 GKPEADYD
-2450 SVDADGFGTIIP
+2450 SVDADGYGTLIP
-2462 VYKNESYIG
+2462 VYHKDSHIG
-2471 EIAINNTYK
+2471 DIALNNTYNK
-2480 HGDFV
+2480 GSF
-2485 INGNYVS
+2485 IITSNYVS
-2492 MSEVGSSVE
+2492 MPEVGNPVE
-2501 LEEEHRGKGY
+2501 LQEEYRGKGY
-2511 GKAMYFEFAKQI
+2511 GKAMYFELAKKI
-2523 ANKGKILRSATDSSR
+2523 ANMGKILRSATDSSR

-2559 DRYEIINSS
+2559 NRYEFINSS
-2568 LSEAS
+2568 LTEAS

-2578 NGEPLVVYHS
+2578 NGEPLVVYHATKHENFNTFIPNKDNAIYFS
-2588 SMNKFTTFD
+2588 SDINYV
-2597 SKYKNRYSETTKNGL
+2597 SKL
-2612 KKFFYFT
+2612 KP
-2619 SSKVHAEQFG
+2619 G
-2629 ISDEDILA
+2629 
-2637 AKLTEHFYNDVE
+2637 
-2649 ISELAKGYN
+2649 N
-2658 ISEAEVERLLNKQT
+2658 IYT
-2672 VDRGITYEVFLNIRN
+2672 VFLNIRN
-2687 PLKIDAKGES
+2687 PLDT
-2697 VSNLSNEEISSI
+2697 
-2709 NNSEGSIIE
+2709 
-2718 NALESID
+2718 
-2725 PNVAQMLELDDIL
+2725 
-2738 ENPFTT
+2738 TT
-2744 DYLVKNPNQIKSA
+2744 DEYQFNNLFETLDHENVYNIINFKIKNEDGIIGNDSPSGNLISNGLEYVVFNPNQIKSA
-2757 TDNTG
+2757 TSNTG
-2762 KFSTTNDD
+2762 EFSTTNDD
-2770 IRFSSVT
+2770 IRYSSVI

-2783 QSVQAFTERL
+2783 QSVQAFIERL

>member
-1 MDIQSI
+1 MNTFKFIQE
-7 FNAGG
+7 GG
-12 TVIKNPNYKKGKR
+12 FSEEKNPKYDPTKKRSKEPETILTSNFGNQNDRFTKLARKNIEEGWFAPTEVTEKYAKKG
-25 NTQPEYITVSDLDS
+25 
-39 GVAPDGSLVAGIA
+39 
-52 YDAAAKGQQAILGR
+52 
-66 NGELDKYINAGFTP
+66 INYNP
-80 NGWENLDKQLAEAQ
+80 WENLDKQLAEAQ
-94 GTGEKLWNSLKQTFW
+94 GTGEKLWNSLKQTVW
-109 SELVLGTL
+109 SEIVLGTL
-117 SSFADLYDVMTGAV
+117 NGFADLYDVMTGAA
-131 FQSDNDYQNPVSR
+131 FQSDNDYQNPVSH
-144 YLEEARENFR
+144 YLEEARENYR

-159 YVDPDKNLTNG
+159 YVDPDKQLTTG
-170 GLADAG
+170 GLTDAG
-176 WWFSNF
+176 WWLNNL
-182 PSIASSLTLLLPG
+182 PSVASSLTLLIPG
-195 RAVTAI
+195 KSVIAI

-216 AATGARKIKSIEEAE
+216 AATGARKIKSIEDAE

-239 VNKESTITAANR
+239 VNKESTITAANK

-273 VYNDMYNEAST
+273 VYNDMYNDASI
-284 ALNKMSDEDYN
+284 ALNKMSNEDYN
-295 LFTNK
+295 SFTNK
-300 YAEELQGINT
+300 YAEELQGIDT
-310 NDRDAVARQLAHN
+310 NDRDAVARQIAHN
-323 SATKTFMI
+323 SATKTFAI
-331 DYGNI
+331 DYGNL

-349 LKLAKNMRAT
+349 LKLTKNMRAT

-418 VNYIASEE
+418 VNNIASEE
-426 GMHYG
+426 GMYYG

-440 PETTFNSRLSS
+440 PETTFGSRLSS

-458 YDAAFWGLV
+458 YDAAFWGLM
-467 GGVGFQVLGSAF
+467 GGVVFQGLGSGF
-479 NRVSNA
+479 NRASNA
-485 IIGKIKERKGKN
+485 VIGKIKERKGKN

-540 IEEDRNPFGKPG
+540 IEENKNPFGKQG

-558 KAKQIARDRA
+558 EAKQIARDRA
-568 IDEYIVGMTFRAIDA
+568 IDKYIVGMTFRAIDA
-583 GNYNLLKDYLRD
+583 GNYDLLKDYLRD
-595 KNVRKALV
+595 ENVRKALV

-663 QRLDKQLANYEVSA
+663 QRLDKQLSNYEVSA

-686 NLDESIDYKS
+686 NLDGSIDYKS

-709 LRAAKRAILEDPE
+709 LRAAKRAILEDSD

-742 INENLAS
+742 INENIAS

-763 SSLARLIWANVTSTQ
+763 SNLARLIWANVTSTQ

-793 DDYRKAMD
+793 DDYRKAID
-801 ALLSQDMNALRE
+801 SLLSQDMNALRE

-829 FGEDGASGAYHSLS
+829 FGEDGSSGAYHSLS

-850 NLEKSIDK
+850 NVEKSIDK

-894 INELHNSMDEA
+894 INELHNSMNEA

-916 IFDIAEKY
+916 IFDISEKY
-924 GNLEVEGYLFENSN
+924 GNLEVEGYLFENAD
-938 IENISAADKK
+938 IENISEVDKK
-948 KLDEALEVLN
+948 KLDDALEVLN

-972 MILFHSE
+972 MILFNSE
-979 LNKRTNEAIQNEEN
+979 LNKRTNEAIQSEEN

-1003 ENSKSNNPITD
+1003 ENLTSNNPIID
-1014 TSKGET
+1014 TANEKIE
-1020 GQAESAQQ
+1020 QAESAQQ
-1028 PINNNGQP
+1028 PISNNGQS
-1036 VASVTENIAITPNI
+1036 VASVTGNIAISPNI

-1072 ENGVL
+1072 ENGVI

-1090 MLRTQYDGYDAEMSN
+1090 TLRTQYDGYDAEMSN
-1105 KGIDPKVISHPKL
+1105 KGIAPKVISHPKL

-1129 RGKVEYNTEIPDA
+1129 RGKVEYSTESPNA
-1142 SESTSTNPSTGE
+1142 SKPASTSPSTGE

-1168 KPNNSPIVNSSDPA
+1168 KSNNNPIVNSSDSA
-1182 EANTKPDVAPI
+1182 EANTKPEVAPI

-1204 NTIQKEANEL
+1204 NTIQQEANEL

-1232 AALIEKHKNDEQPN
+1232 ATLIEKHKNDEQPN

-1253 RSIKILRARYTRRG
+1253 RSIKILRVRYTRRG

-1336 HIASMMYGAINAY
+1336 HIANMMYGAINAY

-1375 KSAKQRQSE
+1375 KSTKQRQSE
-1384 QLGSSDTKIHR
+1384 QLGSNDAKIHR

-1424 RVKNGEIQLVK
+1424 RIKNGEIQLVK

-1500 ELNAVLNELRSVTTK
+1500 ELNAILNELRSVTTK
-1515 AERKKELERRKDELT
+1515 VERKKELERRKDELT

-1539 DLHLVGNIIS
+1539 DLNLVGNIIS
-1549 ESADNFDVV
+1549 ESVDNFDVV
-1558 EYMCNLWK
+1558 EYMCNLWR
-1566 YTDVHGNKPDDRP
+1566 YADVHGAKPDERQ

-1586 NDWYKKLYNEYD
+1586 NSWYEKLYNEYD
-1598 GIIQLSNSIETNG
+1598 GIIQLSNNIENNG
-1611 NVVAKVEE
+1611 NIVAKVEE
-1619 ITAGELIRIIDND
+1619 ITAGEVIRIIDND
-1632 NREDGQNYDKYTQ
+1632 NRGDGQNYDKYTQ
-1645 SNSAFA
+1645 ANSAFA
-1651 NPSNI
+1651 NPSEI
-1656 TLAVVTKK
+1656 TLSIVDPN
-1664 NTNQIVTT
+1664 NTGQIITS
-1672 KGEIIQG
+1672 KGEVIQG
-1679 EFVGSGV
+1679 EFGKSGTV
-1686 PVVIMPDK
+1686 TIVMPDK

-1701 TGISINMADNN
+1701 TGISVNMNDSN
-1712 LTGDAKQIVTAIKKE
+1712 LTGDAKKIVTAIKKE

-1749 ELCYDNARYEA
+1749 ELCYDSNRYRA
-1760 GLVKGLGTNTS
+1760 GQLKGFGVNTS
-1771 LLYGVNFWK
+1771 LLTGINIWK
-1780 NSKNDNFFSIGI
+1780 NSKDDNFFNIGI
-1792 SRKDKTGAV
+1792 SRKDKTGTT
-1801 VSIHGGKSR
+1801 VSIHGGNTR

-1843 LNEIIDAASINISY
+1843 LNEIIDSASINISMN
-1857 KYIESDSKGYKVSGF
+1857 YINADSKGYKPSGF
-1872 GTKQSDGKFNIYI
+1872 ATSTNGKFNIYI

-1897 TYNSFQDA
+1897 TYDSFQDA

-1924 RRKGKNQKYNQQL
+1924 RRKAKNQKYNQRLQ
-1937 KVSLVKQTTSPV
+1937 VSLIRQTTSPV
-1949 ESNNEAPINTNS
+1949 ESNNEVAINTNS

-1968 DNIITDKANAIL
+1968 DNTITDKANAIL

-1988 LKSLNDLHLLPENII
+1988 LKLLNDLHLLPENII

-2011 DENGNWTGLNARAS
+2011 DEKGNWTGLNARAS

-2095 LDSLDEETRNRISKY
+2095 LDNLDEETKNRISKY

-2169 FGWEIRKGSLREK
+2169 FGWDVRKGSLREK

-2197 IDNVGKQKTVVKET
+2197 IDNVGKQKTVAEET
-2211 KQEEKVDDKQETTAE
+2211 KQEEKVDDKQETTTE
-2226 TNDLYDKI
+2226 TN
-2234 EKEISEKD
+2234 EES
-2242 GITTTKV
+2242 
-2249 KGIKIIKSSNRR
+2249 
-2261 NYNPVTIPLSIL
+2261 
-2273 DEDTLAEG
+2273 
-2281 LKTDTNAIAILN
+2281 
-2293 EVRFNGTNYA
+2293 
-2303 GEITIRSVDENN
+2303 
-2315 NRITYRQPVKFTA
+2315 
-2328 NPFEHISLYKKDI
+2328 
-2341 STETKE
+2341 
-2347 QPVDNKPKPRFRF
+2347 KPKPRFRF

-2365 TRGSSVTETPK
+2365 TRGSSVTEALK
-2376 SDYTSEMQFIKDKA
+2376 SDYTPEMNSIKEKA

-2418 AFKDWFGDWEIFN
+2418 AFKEWFGDWEN
-2431 KINPYNTNIKL
+2431 NP
-2442 GNPEADLS
+2442 S
-2450 SVDADGFGTIIP
+2450 
-2462 VYKNESYIG
+2462 
-2471 EIAINNTYK
+2471 
-2480 HGDFV
+2480 
-2485 INGNYVS
+2485 
-2492 MSEVGSSVE
+2492 
-2501 LEEEHRGKGY
+2501 
-2511 GKAMYFEFAKQI
+2511 Q
-2523 ANKGKILRSATDSSR
+2523 
-2538 TPASTRVWESL
+2538 
-2549 VRDGYAKRIN
+2549 
-2559 DRYEIINSS
+2559 
-2568 LSEAS
+2568 AS

-2578 NGEPLVVYHS
+2578 NGEPLVVWHGGR
-2588 SMNKFTTFD
+2588 KPTIFD
-2597 SKYKNRYSETTKNGL
+2597 TSGKQSGGAGIQKGIKGSYFITTKEQARHYANI
-2612 KKFFYFT
+2612 
-2619 SSKVHAEQFG
+2619 AEYKQG
-2629 ISDEDILA
+2629 
-2637 AKLTEHFYNDVE
+2637 DVLF
-2649 ISELAKGYN
+2649 EL
-2658 ISEAEVERLLNKQT
+2658 SQQLQREVESGEITEEEANTIWNKNQIGVT
-2672 VDRGITYEVFLNIRN
+2672 SYFLNIRN
-2687 PLKIDAKGES
+2687 PKINEYKYNVIDSKIDKDGHIFRKES
-2697 VSNLSNEEISSI
+2697 REVEELSSVTPTDFDGQNIRIYHPEYKSFAYPINEYKTYKQKDEI
-2709 NNSEGSIIE
+2709 EW
-2718 NALESID
+2718 
-2725 PNVAQMLELDDIL
+2725 VAI
-2738 ENPFTT
+2738 
-2744 DYLVKNPNQIKSA
+2744 NPNQIKSA
-2757 TDNTG
+2757 TDNIGT
-2762 KFSTTNDD
+2762 FSTTNND
-2770 IRFSSVT
+2770 IRYSSVT

-2798 AQFMRSVARGDISTA
+2798 AQFMRSVARGDVSTA